1 MRANVIH
8 SDSNLL
14 KKAPH
19 RASDPG
25 GGAESALSPLNGD
38 VTLMNSEQSAR
49 EARALAEI
57 VQRINQS
64 LELDR
69 VFALIVR
76 HAAELLHARG
86 ARLGLVEEGSMIT
99 AATHGD
105 PGDLAVTESQA
116 FGNISPTGEHPVW
129 ERLRDAPD
137 AGNVVAVP
145 CIANGLVIGAISVF
159 DVPERRF
166 DSHDEELLLA
176 LANHPAIAIDNARL
190 YRQSVRAMEH
200 ASILASSARSLAMH
214 LTPEEIYADIERICK
229 TSLDADGLALYQTGP
244 SESKRVHA
252 ALSSGLGSNL
262 ALHAVPRFWDVTS
275 GEVMLSGVPLFLQS
289 IEAVRDDSM
298 KQLLRADGVRSLAFI
313 PLGVEGRLQGLLVLR
328 YLTPQLFDADQRTL
342 LIDFGGH
349 CALALRNALLLER
362 VEQRA
367 RRLAAVA
374 KVQQAISAAVSL
386 ADVYAESY
394 RAVASIVDAPC
405 FVLMRY
411 DEQRDTLIPEYIVRN
426 GVVGRPD
433 GESCVPLGRSASPD
447 DSLVAAF
454 RSGEPN
460 VTTITDAQREKY
472 AHDPGMSAMLNAPI
486 VNGDQVL
493 GVLQAQSNNTEAY
506 SHDAVDIV
514 MLIARQAGTAIARAH
529 ATVAERDA
537 NERARALA
545 VALEAMDQ
553 PVLIRSRDEI
563 VLYANGAALRE
574 YGYTREE
581 LIGLPSHVLTVLPS
595 VRAHDHT
602 RELHREDLA
611 TSGSWSGELLL
622 QRKNGSEFPAW
633 LSINNIVND
642 DGEIIASV
650 VSTRD
655 MTEERR
661 VAEQLRQSE
670 KLVALGELVAGVA
683 HEVNNPLTGIS
694 AFAQLLMEE
703 RLTPDQLEAAQMI
716 KREAD
721 RAVSVIRDLLTFAR
735 KTGPRSVPIDMNAL
749 IEQTMRLRTYGLR
762 TAGIE
767 MRQELDPSL
776 PRVRGDDRQLQQVL
790 LNLVVNAE
798 HAVAN
803 CSRRIITLRT
813 SAAAGRV
820 VVEVS
825 DTGSGM
831 SVEVQKR
838 IFEPFFTTKPE
849 GAGTGLGLS
858 VSFGIVQTHGGM
870 LTVHT
875 APGAGATF
883 RLTLPIEES
892 SA

>member
-1 MRANVIH
+1 M
-8 SDSNLL
+8 
-14 KKAPH
+14 
-19 RASDPG
+19 
-25 GGAESALSPLNGD
+25 SP
-38 VTLMNSEQSAR
+38 EQSAR

-86 ARLGLVEEGSMIT
+86 ARLGLVEEGSMAI

-105 PGDLAVTESQA
+105 PGDLAITAAEA
-116 FGNISPTGEHPVW
+116 FGNISSSGEHPLW
-129 ERLRDAPD
+129 ERLRDVAD

-159 DVPERRF
+159 DIPERRF

-176 LANHPAIAIDNARL
+176 LANHAAIAIDNARL
-190 YRQSVRAMEH
+190 YRQSVRAMQH

-229 TSLDADGLALYQTGP
+229 TSLDADGLTLYEAASTNGV
-244 SESKRVHA
+244 VHA
-252 ALSSGLGSNL
+252 ALSSGPGSDVAAM
-262 ALHAVPRFWDVTS
+262 ALPKFWSVT
-275 GEVMLSGVPLFLQS
+275 GGAVMLSGVPLFVNDLDS
-289 IEAVRDDSM
+289 IADDSL
-298 KQLLRADGVRSLAFI
+298 QLVLRDAAIRSLAFI

-328 YLTPQLFDADQRTL
+328 YIAPQPFDADQRTL

-367 RRLAAVA
+367 QRLAAVA

-405 FVLMRY
+405 FVLMRH
-411 DEQRDTLIPEYIVRN
+411 DATRDALIPEYLVRN
-426 GVVGRPD
+426 GVEGRADSTTCIPIAR
-433 GESCVPLGRSASPD
+433 GTLPD
-447 DSLVAAF
+447 DALVTAF
-454 RSGEPN
+454 RTGEPN
-460 VTTITDAQREKY
+460 VAVIPEAQRATQSKLPCM
-472 AHDPGMSAMLNAPI
+472 AVVLSAPI
-486 VNGDQVL
+486 VNGEQVL
-493 GVLQAQSNNTEAY
+493 GVLQAQSNKPDAY
-506 SHDAVDIV
+506 DREVVDIV

-529 ATVAERDA
+529 ASAAERAA

-574 YGYTREE
+574 YGYARDE
-581 LIGLPSHVLTVLPS
+581 LIGLPSHVLTVLPT
-595 VRAHDHT
+595 VRAHDQT
-602 RELHREDLA
+602 REVHREDLA
-611 TSGSWSGELLL
+611 ASGSWSGELLL

-642 DGEIIASV
+642 EGEITASV
-650 VSTRD
+650 ISTRD
-655 MTEERR
+655 LTEERR

-694 AFAQLLMEE
+694 AFAQLLQEE

-721 RAVSVIRDLLTFAR
+721 RA
-735 KTGPRSVPIDMNAL
+735 
-749 IEQTMRLRTYGLR
+749 
-762 TAGIE
+762 
-767 MRQELDPSL
+767 
-776 PRVRGDDRQLQQVL
+776 
-790 LNLVVNAE
+790 
-798 HAVAN
+798 
-803 CSRRIITLRT
+803 
-813 SAAAGRV
+813 
-820 VVEVS
+820 
-825 DTGSGM
+825 
-831 SVEVQKR
+831 
-838 IFEPFFTTKPE
+838 
-849 GAGTGLGLS
+849 
-858 VSFGIVQTHGGM
+858 
-870 LTVHT
+870 
-875 APGAGATF
+875 
-883 RLTLPIEES
+883 
-892 SA
+892 

>member
-1 MRANVIH
+1 M
-8 SDSNLL
+8 
-14 KKAPH
+14 
-19 RASDPG
+19 
-25 GGAESALSPLNGD
+25 SPLNGD
-38 VTLMNSEQSAR
+38 VTLMSPEQSAR

-86 ARLGLVEEGSMIT
+86 ARLGLVEEGSMVI

-105 PGDLAVTESQA
+105 PGDLAINDHEA
-116 FGNISPTGEHPVW
+116 FGNISSSGEHPLW
-129 ERLRDAPD
+129 ERLRGVPD

-145 CIANGLVIGAISVF
+145 CLANGLVIGAISVF

-176 LANHPAIAIDNARL
+176 LANHAAIAIDNARL

-229 TSLDADGLALYQTGP
+229 TSLDADGLSLYQAASTNGL
-244 SESKRVHA
+244 VHTA
-252 ALSSGLGSNL
+252 VSSGPGCGVAIL
-262 ALHAVPRFWDVTS
+262 ATPKFWSMT
-275 GEVMLSGVPLFLQS
+275 GGQVMLSGVPLFMHNLDTGVDAS
-289 IEAVRDDSM
+289 VR
-298 KQLLRADGVRSLAFI
+298 QILRDAGVQAIAFI

-328 YLTPQLFDADQRTL
+328 YVNRQSFDADQRTL

-367 RRLAAVA
+367 QRLAAVA

-386 ADVYAESY
+386 SDVYAESY

-405 FVLMRY
+405 FVLMRH
-411 DEQRDTLIPEYIVRN
+411 DGLRDTLIPEYVVRN
-426 GVVGRPD
+426 GVEGNADSTTCLPIVRG
-433 GESCVPLGRSASPD
+433 SVAD
-447 DSLVAAF
+447 DSLVTAF
-454 RSGEPN
+454 RSGQPN
-460 VTTITDAQREKY
+460 VATIPEAERTGNAKL
-472 AHDPGMSAMLNAPI
+472 PGMAVVLSAPI
-486 VNGDQVL
+486 VNGEQVL
-493 GVLQAQSNNTEAY
+493 GVLQAQSNNPDAY
-506 SHDAVDIV
+506 DQEVVDIV

-529 ATVAERDA
+529 ASAAERAA

-581 LIGLPSHVLTVLPS
+581 LIGLPSHVLTVLPT
-595 VRAHDHT
+595 VRAHDRT
-602 RELHREDLA
+602 REVHREDLA

-642 DGEIIASV
+642 EGEITASV
-650 VSTRD
+650 VSARD

-694 AFAQLLMEE
+694 AFAQLLQEE
-703 RLTPDQLEAAQMI
+703 KLTPDQLEAAQMI

-721 RAVSVIRDLLTFAR
+721 RAVAVIRDLLTFAR
-735 KTGPRSVPIDMNAL
+735 KTGPRSVPIDMNSL
-749 IEQTMRLRTYGLR
+749 IEQTVRLRTYGLR

-767 MRQELDPSL
+767 MRQDLSPSL

-803 CSRRIITLRT
+803 CPRRIITLRT
-813 SAAAGRV
+813 SAAAGRL

-825 DTGSGM
+825 DTGHGM
-831 SVEVQKR
+831 SVDIQKR

-870 LTVHT
+870 LTVHS

-883 RLTLPIEES
+883 RLTLPLDKTP
-892 SA
+892 A

>member
-1 MRANVIH
+1 MLTEV
-8 SDSNLL
+8 
-14 KKAPH
+14 
-19 RASDPG
+19 
-25 GGAESALSPLNGD
+25 ALTNP
-38 VTLMNSEQSAR
+38 EQSAR

-76 HAAELLHARG
+76 HAAELLRARG
-86 ARLGLVEEGSMIT
+86 ARLGLVEDGSMVI

-105 PGDLAVTESQA
+105 PGDLAVTAADA
-116 FGNISPTGEHPVW
+116 FGSISSSGAHPLW
-129 ERLRDAPD
+129 ERRRGALEAS
-137 AGNVVAVP
+137 NIVAVP
-145 CIANGLVIGAISVF
+145 CLANGLVIGAISVF
-159 DVPERRF
+159 DVPERIF

-176 LANHPAIAIDNARL
+176 LANHAAIAIDNARL

-214 LTPEEIYADIERICK
+214 VTPDEIYADIERICN
-229 TSLDADGLALYQTGP
+229 TSLDADGLTLYRAASTHGI
-244 SESKRVHA
+244 VHT
-252 ALSSGLGSNL
+252 ALSSGPGCEVAAL
-262 ALHAVPRFWDVTS
+262 ALPKFWDIT
-275 GEVMLSGVPLFLQS
+275 GGKVMLSGVPLFLQS
-289 IEAVRDDSM
+289 VDLTMDDSM
-298 KQLLRADGVRSLAFI
+298 RAVVSDAGIRSMAFI

-328 YLTPQLFDADQRTL
+328 YVTPQTFDEDQRTL

-367 RRLAAVA
+367 QRLAAVA

-405 FVLMRY
+405 FVLMRH
-411 DEQRDTLIPEYIVRN
+411 DAHRDVLIPEYVVKN
-426 GVVGRPD
+426 GVQGSPN
-433 GESCVPLGRSASPD
+433 STTCVPIAHGSLSD
-447 DSLVAAF
+447 NSLVAAF
-454 RSGEPN
+454 QSGEPN
-460 VTTITDAQREKY
+460 VATIADGHDSAQ
-472 AHDPGMSAMLNAPI
+472 ATPAGMAVALSAPI
-486 VNGDQVL
+486 VNGEQVL
-493 GVLQAQSNNTEAY
+493 GVLQAQSLRPDAY
-506 SHDAVDIV
+506 DKEVVDIV
-514 MLIARQAGTAIARAH
+514 MLIARQAGTAIARAQ
-529 ATVAERDA
+529 ATAAERAA
-537 NERARALA
+537 NERARTLA

-581 LIGLPSHVLTVLPS
+581 LIGLPSHVLTVLPT
-595 VRAHDHT
+595 VRAHDQT
-602 RELHREDLA
+602 REAPREDLA
-611 TSGSWSGELLL
+611 ASGSWSGELLL

-633 LSINNIVND
+633 LSINNIVNNE
-642 DGEIIASV
+642 GEITASV
-650 VSTRD
+650 ISTRD

-694 AFAQLLMEE
+694 AFAQLLQEE

-735 KTGPRSVPIDMNAL
+735 KTGPRSVPIDMNLL

-767 MRQELDPSL
+767 LRQELAPAL

-803 CSRRIITLRT
+803 CPVRIITLRT
-813 SAAAGRV
+813 SVAGGRMI
-820 VVEVS
+820 VEVS
-825 DTGSGM
+825 DTGQGM

-838 IFEPFFTTKPE
+838 IFEPFFTTKAE

-858 VSFGIVQTHGGM
+858 VSFGIVQTHGGT
-870 LTVHT
+870 LTVHS

-883 RLTLPIEES
+883 RLTLPIDEIP
-892 SA
+892 A

>member
-1 MRANVIH
+1 MAET
-8 SDSNLL
+8 LL
-14 KKAPH
+14 V
-19 RASDPG
+19 
-25 GGAESALSPLNGD
+25 SP
-38 VTLMNSEQSAR
+38 ERSAR

-69 VFALIVR
+69 VFSLIVR

-86 ARLGLVEEGSMIT
+86 ARLGLVEEETMVI

-105 PGDLAVTESQA
+105 LGDLAVTASDA
-116 FGNISPTGEHPVW
+116 FGSISASGEHPIW
-129 ERLRDAPD
+129 ERGRDSPE
-137 AGNVVAVP
+137 AGNIVAVP
-145 CIANGLVIGAISVF
+145 CLANGLVIGAISVF

-176 LANHPAIAIDNARL
+176 LANHAAIAIDNARL

-214 LTPEEIYADIERICK
+214 LTPAEIYADIERICS
-229 TSLDADGLALYQTGP
+229 TSLDADGLSLYQAASTLGV
-244 SESKRVHA
+244 VHA
-252 ALSSGLGSNL
+252 AVSSGAGRSVSAL
-262 ALHAVPRFWDVTS
+262 ALPNFWSATGGS
-275 GEVMLSGVPLFLQS
+275 VMLSGVPLFLRS
-289 IEAVRDDSM
+289 IDAVVDDSLRGA
-298 KQLLRADGVRSLAFI
+298 LLHDGISSIAFI
-313 PLGVEGRLQGLLVLR
+313 PLGAEGRLQGLLVLR
-328 YLTPQLFDADQRTL
+328 YLSAQTFDDDQRTL

-367 RRLAAVA
+367 LRLAAVA

-386 ADVYAESY
+386 ADVYAESH
-394 RAVASIVDAPC
+394 RAVASIVDAPY
-405 FVLMRY
+405 FVLMRH
-411 DEQRDTLIPEYIVRN
+411 DVLADVLVPEYVVTN
-426 GVVGRPD
+426 GVGGVTDSSGIVPIGEGSLPSD
-433 GESCVPLGRSASPD
+433 G
-447 DSLVAAF
+447 LVAAF
-454 RSGEPN
+454 QTGEPN
-460 VTTITDAQREKY
+460 VACVIDGQLSGPAV
-472 AHDPGMSAMLNAPI
+472 HPGMTIVLSVPI
-486 VNGDQVL
+486 VSGEQVL
-493 GVLQAQSNNTEAY
+493 GVLQAQSDRPDAY
-506 SHDAVDIV
+506 DQEVVDIV
-514 MLIARQAGTAIARAH
+514 MLIARQTGTAIARAQ
-529 ATVAERDA
+529 AAAAERA
-537 NERARALA
+537 ASERARALA

-553 PVLIRSRDEI
+553 PVLIRSRDDL

-574 YGYTREE
+574 YGYSRDEI
-581 LIGLPSHVLTVLPS
+581 IGLPSHALTVLPT
-595 VRAHDHT
+595 VRAHDRT
-602 RELHREDLA
+602 RETSRENLSA
-611 TSGSWSGELLL
+611 TGSWSGEQLL
-622 QRKNGSEFPAW
+622 QRKDGSEFAAW
-633 LSINNIVND
+633 LSINNIVNE
-642 DGEIIASV
+642 DGEITASV
-650 VSTRD
+650 ITTRD
-655 MTEERR
+655 LTEERR

-694 AFAQLLMEE
+694 AFAQLLQED

-767 MRQELDPSL
+767 LRQELEPSL
-776 PRVRGDDRQLQQVL
+776 PRVRGDDRQIQQVL

-803 CSRRIITLRT
+803 CPKRIITLRT
-813 SAAAGRV
+813 SSAAGRV
-820 VVEVS
+820 IVEVS
-825 DTGSGM
+825 DTGQGM
-831 SVEVQKR
+831 TVEIQKR

-849 GAGTGLGLS
+849 GSGTGLGLS
-858 VSFGIVQTHGGM
+858 VSFGIVQTHNGM
-870 LTVHT
+870 LTVHS

-883 RLTLPIEES
+883 RLTLHIDE
-892 SA
+892 ALA

>member
-1 MRANVIH
+1 M
-8 SDSNLL
+8 
-14 KKAPH
+14 
-19 RASDPG
+19 
-25 GGAESALSPLNGD
+25 AESALMS
-38 VTLMNSEQSAR
+38 SEQSAR

-86 ARLGLVEEGSMIT
+86 ARLGLVEDGSMVI

-105 PGDLAVTESQA
+105 PGDLAVTATDA
-116 FGNISPTGEHPVW
+116 FGSISSSGAHPLW
-129 ERLRDAPD
+129 ERRRDAPE
-137 AGNVVAVP
+137 AGNIVAVP

-166 DSHDEELLLA
+166 DSHDEELLLS
-176 LANHPAIAIDNARL
+176 LANHAAIAIDNARL

-214 LTPEEIYADIERICK
+214 VTPREIYADIERIAS
-229 TSLDADGLALYQTGP
+229 TALDADGVALYQAAVTGGA
-244 SESKRVHA
+244 VTC
-252 ALSSGLGSNL
+252 ALSSGAAMEIAPL
-262 ALHAVPRFWDVTS
+262 ALVNFWQGSRGDT
-275 GEVMLSGVPLFLQS
+275 MRTGVPLFLHELDEIKDKEMLALVQK
-289 IEAVRDDSM
+289 AGVVSM
-298 KQLLRADGVRSLAFI
+298 ACLPLA
-313 PLGVEGRLQGLLVLR
+313 VEGRLQGLLILR
-328 YLTPQLFDADQRTL
+328 YLTPQTFDEDQRTL
-342 LIDFGGH
+342 LIDFGSH

-367 RRLAAVA
+367 QRLAAVA

-386 ADVYAESY
+386 SDVYAESY

-405 FVLMRY
+405 FVLLRH
-411 DEQRDTLIPEYIVRN
+411 DAHRDVLVPEYVVKN
-426 GVVGRPD
+426 GLEGSPD
-433 GESCVPLGRSASPD
+433 GSACVPIARGSVPNN
-447 DSLVAAF
+447 SLVAAF
-454 RSGEPN
+454 QTGKPN
-460 VTTITDAQREKY
+460 VSALTDAPDS
-472 AHDPGMSAMLNAPI
+472 AAMHPGMTVVLSVPI
-486 VNGDQVL
+486 VNGEQVL
-493 GVLQAQSNNTEAY
+493 GVLQAQSQLPTAY
-506 SHDAVDIV
+506 DMEVVDIV

-529 ATVAERDA
+529 ASVAERAA
-537 NERARALA
+537 NERSRALA

-574 YGYTREE
+574 YGYTRDE
-581 LIGLPSHVLTVLPS
+581 LIGLPSHVLTVLPT
-595 VRAHDHT
+595 VRAHDQT
-602 RELHREDLA
+602 REAPREDLA
-611 TSGSWSGELLL
+611 ASGSWSGELLL

-642 DGEIIASV
+642 EGEITASV
-650 VSTRD
+650 ISTRD

-694 AFAQLLMEE
+694 AFAQLLQEE

-735 KTGPRSVPIDMNAL
+735 KTGPRSVPIDMNSL

-767 MRQELDPSL
+767 MKQELAPGL
-776 PRVRGDDRQLQQVL
+776 PRVHGDDRQLQQVL

-798 HAVAN
+798 HALAN
-803 CSRRIITLRT
+803 CPKRIITLRT

-820 VVEVS
+820 IVEVS
-825 DTGSGM
+825 DTGQGM

-849 GAGTGLGLS
+849 GSGTGLGLS
-858 VSFGIVQTHGGM
+858 VSFGIVQTHGGT
-870 LTVHT
+870 LTVHS
-875 APGAGATF
+875 APGTGATF
-883 RLTLPIEES
+883 RLTLPVDEKTE
-892 SA
+892 

>member
-1 MRANVIH
+1 MPVVAET
-8 SDSNLL
+8 LL
-14 KKAPH
+14 V
-19 RASDPG
+19 
-25 GGAESALSPLNGD
+25 SP
-38 VTLMNSEQSAR
+38 ERSAR

-69 VFALIVR
+69 VFSLIVR

-86 ARLGLVEEGSMIT
+86 ARLGLVEEDAMVI

-105 PGDLAVTESQA
+105 LGDLAVTASDA
-116 FGNISPTGEHPVW
+116 FGSFSSSGELPLW
-129 ERLRDAPD
+129 ERRSDAPEVD
-137 AGNVVAVP
+137 NIVAVP
-145 CIANGLVIGAISVF
+145 CVANGLVIGAISVF

-166 DSHDEELLLA
+166 DSHDEELLLS
-176 LANHPAIAIDNARL
+176 LANHAAIAIDNARL
-190 YRQSVRAMEH
+190 YRQSVRSMEH

-214 LTPEEIYADIERICK
+214 LTPEEIYADIERISK
-229 TSLDADGLALYQTGP
+229 TSLDADGLTLYQ
-244 SESKRVHA
+244 A
-252 ALSSGLGSNL
+252 ASTHGVVTTAVSSGSGSNVASL
-262 ALHAVPRFWDVTS
+262 ALPNFWNVT
-275 GEVMLSGVPLFLQS
+275 GGAVMLTGVSRFLHNLDS
-289 IEAVRDDSM
+289 VVDDSI
-298 KQLLRADGVRSLAFI
+298 RAVLEDAGICSLAFI
-313 PLGVEGRLQGLLVLR
+313 PLGAEGRLQGLLVLR
-328 YLTPQLFDADQRTL
+328 YLTPQSFDDEQRTL

-367 RRLAAVA
+367 KRLAAVA
-374 KVQQAISAAVSL
+374 RVQQAIAAAVSL
-386 ADVYAESY
+386 EEVYAESY

-405 FVLMRY
+405 FVLMRH
-411 DEQRDTLIPEYIVRN
+411 DEQHDVLIPEFVVTN
-426 GVVGRPD
+426 GIEEFPD
-433 GESCVPLGRSASPD
+433 GAGSIAIARGDLPANSIV
-447 DSLVAAF
+447 VAF
-454 RSGEPN
+454 ETGEPI
-460 VTTITDAQREKY
+460 VSSAADAGDSRTCV
-472 AHDPGMSAMLNAPI
+472 HPGMAVVLSAPI
-486 VNGDQVL
+486 VNGERVL
-493 GVLQAQSNNTEAY
+493 GVLQAQSNSPDAYDTEV
-506 SHDAVDIV
+506 VDIV
-514 MLIARQAGTAIARAH
+514 MLIARQAGTAIARAQ
-529 ATVAERDA
+529 ATAAERAA
-537 NERARALA
+537 NERSRALA

-553 PVLIRSRDEI
+553 PVLIRSRDDI

-574 YGYTREE
+574 YGYSRDE
-581 LIGLPSHVLTVLPS
+581 LIGLSSHALTVLPT

-602 RELHREDLA
+602 REAPREDLA
-611 TSGSWSGELLL
+611 ASGSWSGELLL
-622 QRKNGSEFPAW
+622 HRKNGTEFPAW

-642 DGEIIASV
+642 EGEITASV
-650 VSTRD
+650 ITTRD

-694 AFAQLLMEE
+694 AFAQLLQED

-735 KTGPRSVPIDMNAL
+735 KTGPRSVPIDMNEL

-767 MRQELDPSL
+767 LRQELSPSL

-798 HAVAN
+798 HSVAN
-803 CSRRIITLRT
+803 CPKRIITLRT
-813 SAAAGRV
+813 SAGAGRV
-820 VVEVS
+820 IVEVS
-825 DTGSGM
+825 DTGQGM

-870 LTVHT
+870 LTVHS

-883 RLTLPIEES
+883 RLTLQIDETLV
-892 SA
+892 

>member
-1 MRANVIH
+1 MRPRTATT
-8 SDSNLL
+8 S
-14 KKAPH
+14 
-19 RASDPG
+19 
-25 GGAESALSPLNGD
+25 GADSALTPVVAEHALVSP
-38 VTLMNSEQSAR
+38 EQSAR

-86 ARLGLVEEGSMIT
+86 AHLRVVEDGSMVI

-105 PGDLAVTESQA
+105 AGDIAIID
-116 FGNISPTGEHPVW
+116 GG
-129 ERLRDAPD
+129 
-137 AGNVVAVP
+137 GNVVSVP
-145 CIANGLVIGAISVF
+145 CLANGLVIGVINVF

-166 DSHDEELLLA
+166 DTHDEELLLA
-176 LANHPAIAIDNARL
+176 LANHAAIAIDNARL

-214 LTPEEIYADIERICK
+214 VTPDEIYADIERIAS
-229 TSLDADGLALYQTGP
+229 TSLDADGVALYQ
-244 SESKRVHA
+244 SA
-252 ALSSGLGSNL
+252 ATEGVVTVPLSSGAASAL
-262 ALHAVPRFWDVTS
+262 APESLVDFWKGTRGDTMRS
-275 GEVMLSGVPLFLQS
+275 GIPLFLRTMDL
-289 IEAVRDDSM
+289 VRDKRMLALLQEAGVLSM
-298 KQLLRADGVRSLAFI
+298 ACLPLA
-313 PLGVEGRLQGLLVLR
+313 VEGRLQGLLVLR
-328 YLTPQLFDADQRTL
+328 YLTAQSFDEEQRTL
-342 LIDFGGH
+342 LIDFGSH

-367 RRLAAVA
+367 QRLAAVA

-405 FVLMRY
+405 FVLMRH
-411 DEQRDTLIPEYIVRN
+411 DPHRDVLVPEYVVKN
-426 GVVGRPD
+426 GIEGSPD
-433 GESCVPLGRSASPD
+433 GSTCVPIARGSVPD
-447 DSLVAAF
+447 SSLVAAF
-454 RSGEPN
+454 RTGEPN
-460 VTTITDAQREKY
+460 VSALSEAPDSATIM
-472 AHDPGMSAMLNAPI
+472 HPGMTVVLSVPI
-486 VNGDQVL
+486 VNGEQVL
-493 GVLQAQSNNTEAY
+493 GVLQAQSQLPNAY
-506 SHDAVDIV
+506 DKEVVDIV

-529 ATVAERDA
+529 ASVAERAA

-563 VLYANGAALRE
+563 VLYANGAALSE
-574 YGYTREE
+574 YGYTRDE
-581 LIGLPSHVLTVLPS
+581 LIGLPTHVLTVLPT
-595 VRAHDHT
+595 VRAHDQT
-602 RELHREDLA
+602 REAPREDLA
-611 TSGSWSGELLL
+611 ASGSWSGELLL

-642 DGEIIASV
+642 EGEITTSV
-650 VSTRD
+650 ISTRD

-694 AFAQLLMEE
+694 AFAQLLQEE

-735 KTGPRSVPIDMNAL
+735 KTGPRSVPIDMNSL

-767 MRQELDPSL
+767 LKQDLAPGL
-776 PRVRGDDRQLQQVL
+776 PRVHGDDRQLQQVL

-798 HAVAN
+798 HALAN
-803 CSRRIITLRT
+803 CSKRIITLRT

-820 VVEVS
+820 IVEVS
-825 DTGSGM
+825 DTGQGM
-831 SVEVQKR
+831 SLEVQKR

-849 GAGTGLGLS
+849 GSGTGLGLS
-858 VSFGIVQTHGGM
+858 VSFGIVQTHGGT
-870 LTVHT
+870 LTVHS

-883 RLTLPIEES
+883 RLTLPVDEKT
-892 SA
+892 A

>member
-1 MRANVIH
+1 M
-8 SDSNLL
+8 
-14 KKAPH
+14 
-19 RASDPG
+19 
-25 GGAESALSPLNGD
+25 AEN
-38 VTLMNSEQSAR
+38 TLMSPEQSAR

-86 ARLGLVEEGSMIT
+86 ARLGLVEEGSMVM

-105 PGDLAVTESQA
+105 VGDLSITATDT
-116 FGNISPTGEHPVW
+116 FGSISSTGEPPLW
-129 ERLRDAPD
+129 ERLADSPET
-137 AGNVVAVP
+137 GNIVAVP

-166 DSHDEELLLA
+166 GSHDEELLLA
-176 LANHPAIAIDNARL
+176 LANHAAIAIDNARL

-200 ASILASSARSLAMH
+200 SSILASSARSLAMH
-214 LTPEEIYADIERICK
+214 VTPEEIYADIERIAS
-229 TSLDADGLALYQTGP
+229 TSLDADGVALYQ
-244 SESKRVHA
+244 SA
-252 ALSSGLGSNL
+252 ATEGEVTVAFSSGVGRQVATF
-262 ALHAVPRFWDVTS
+262 ALVGFWEGTRGDVMRSGIPRFIQEIDV
-275 GEVMLSGVPLFLQS
+275 
-289 IEAVRDDSM
+289 VRDKKM
-298 KQLLRADGVRSLAFI
+298 LAI
-313 PLGVEGRLQGLLVLR
+313 VSEAGISSIACLPLAVEGRLQGLLVLR
-328 YLTPQLFDADQRTL
+328 YLTPQKFDEDQRNL
-342 LIDFGGH
+342 LVDFGSH

-367 RRLAAVA
+367 QRLAAVA
-374 KVQQAISAAVSL
+374 KVQQAISAASSL

-394 RAVASIVDAPC
+394 RAVASVVDAPC
-405 FVLMRY
+405 FVLMRH
-411 DEQRDTLIPEYIVRN
+411 DLQRDVLVPEFVVRN
-426 GVVGRPD
+426 GDAGSFEMVRGSLPD
-433 GESCVPLGRSASPD
+433 N
-447 DSLVAAF
+447 SLVAAF
-454 RSGEPN
+454 RTGEPN
-460 VTTITDAQREKY
+460 VAAITDDSGSPTTM
-472 AHDPGMSAMLNAPI
+472 HPGMMVVLSAPI
-486 VNGDQVL
+486 VNGEQVL
-493 GVLQAQSNNTEAY
+493 GVLQAQSQRPNAY
-506 SHDAVDIV
+506 DREVVDIV
-514 MLIARQAGTAIARAH
+514 MLIARQAGTAMARAQ
-529 ATVAERDA
+529 ATAAERA
-537 NERARALA
+537 ASERARALA

-563 VLYANGAALRE
+563 VLYANGAALRA
-574 YGYTREE
+574 YGYTRDE
-581 LIGLPSHVLTVLPS
+581 LIGLSSHVLTVLPT
-595 VRAHDHT
+595 VRAHDQT
-602 RELHREDLA
+602 REAPREELA
-611 TSGSWSGELLL
+611 ASGSWSGELLL

-633 LSINNIVND
+633 LSINNIVNEE
-642 DGEIIASV
+642 GEITASV
-650 VSTRD
+650 ISTRD
-655 MTEERR
+655 LTEERR

-694 AFAQLLMEE
+694 AFAQLLQEE

-767 MRQELDPSL
+767 MKQELAPGL
-776 PRVRGDDRQLQQVL
+776 PRVHGDDRQLQQVL

-803 CSRRIITLRT
+803 CTKRIITVRT
-813 SAAAGRV
+813 SVAAGRV
-820 VVEVS
+820 IVEVS
-825 DTGSGM
+825 DTGQGM
-831 SVEVQKR
+831 SAEVQKR

-849 GAGTGLGLS
+849 GTGTGLGLS
-858 VSFGIVQTHGGM
+858 VSFGIVQTHGGT
-870 LTVHT
+870 LTVHS

-883 RLTLPIEES
+883 RLTLAIDEK

>member
-1 MRANVIH
+1 M
-8 SDSNLL
+8 
-14 KKAPH
+14 
-19 RASDPG
+19 
-25 GGAESALSPLNGD
+25 SP
-38 VTLMNSEQSAR
+38 EQSAR

-76 HAAELLHARG
+76 HAAELLHAQG
-86 ARLGLVEEGSMIT
+86 ARLGLVEEGSMVI

-105 PGDLAVTESQA
+105 PDDLAVTAARA
-116 FGNISPTGEHPVW
+116 FGNISSSGEQPLRG
-129 ERLRDAPD
+129 RLRDVSD

-159 DVPERRF
+159 DLPERRF

-176 LANHPAIAIDNARL
+176 LANHAAIAIDNARL

-214 LTPEEIYADIERICK
+214 LTPQDIYADIERICK
-229 TSLDADGLALYQTGP
+229 TSLDADGLSLYQVGCTKGA
-244 SESKRVHA
+244 VHI
-252 ALSSGLGSNL
+252 ALSSGAGSSIAVL
-262 ALHAVPRFWDVTS
+262 AMSKFWSMSSGAVMV
-275 GEVMLSGVPLFLQS
+275 SGVPLFMHHIDFVDDESLHAMLHEAGIQS
-289 IEAVRDDSM
+289 VA
-298 KQLLRADGVRSLAFI
+298 LI
-313 PLGVEGRLQGLLVLR
+313 PLAVEGRLQGLLVLR
-328 YLTPQLFDADQRTL
+328 YLTPQRFDENQRTL

-367 RRLAAVA
+367 QRLAAVA

-386 ADVYAESY
+386 PEVYKESY
-394 RAVASIVDAPC
+394 HAVASVVDAPC
-405 FVLMRY
+405 FVLMRH
-411 DEQRDTLIPEYIVRN
+411 DEAGDKLVPEYVVRN
-426 GVVGRPD
+426 GVKGKPD
-433 GESCVPLGRSASPD
+433 STTCIPIARGTPPD
-447 DSLVAAF
+447 DSLITAF
-454 RSGEPN
+454 RTGQPN
-460 VTTITDAQREKY
+460 VTGI
-472 AHDPGMSAMLNAPI
+472 HDPMRTGGANTPEMSVVLSAPI
-486 VNGDQVL
+486 VSGEQVL
-493 GVLQAQSNNTEAY
+493 GVLQAQSNDPDAY
-506 SHDAVDIV
+506 DQEVVDIV
-514 MLIARQAGTAIARAH
+514 MLIARQTGTAIARAQ
-529 ATVAERDA
+529 ASVAERAA

-563 VLYANGAALRE
+563 VLYANGAALHE

-581 LIGLPSHVLTVLPS
+581 LIGLPSHVLTVLPT
-595 VRAHDHT
+595 VRAHDQT
-602 RELHREDLA
+602 REKHREDLA
-611 TSGSWSGELLL
+611 ASGSWSGELLL

-642 DGEIIASV
+642 EGEITASV

-655 MTEERR
+655 LTEERR

-694 AFAQLLMEE
+694 AFAQLLQEE

-735 KTGPRSVPIDMNAL
+735 KTGPRSVSVDMNSV
-749 IEQTMRLRTYGLR
+749 IEQTLRLRTYGFR

-767 MRQELDPSL
+767 MRQDLSPSL

-803 CSRRIITLRT
+803 CPTRIITLRT
-813 SAAAGRV
+813 SAAPGRV
-820 VVEVS
+820 IVEVS
-825 DTGSGM
+825 DTGQGM
-831 SVEVQKR
+831 SVEIQKR

-849 GAGTGLGLS
+849 GTGTGLGLS
-858 VSFGIVQTHGGM
+858 VSFGIVQTHGGT
-870 LTVHT
+870 LTAHS

-883 RLTLPIEES
+883 RLTLPLDAT

>member
-1 MRANVIH
+1 
-8 SDSNLL
+8 LL
-14 KKAPH
+14 KNVRRRAP
-19 RASDPG
+19 DPS
-25 GGAESALSPLNGD
+25 GAGPELSPLIGD
-38 VTLMNSEQSAR
+38 VALMSPEQSAR

-86 ARLGLVEEGSMIT
+86 ARLGLVEEGSMVI

-105 PGDLAVTESQA
+105 PGDLAINEDAA
-116 FGNISPTGEHPVW
+116 FGNISSSGEHPLW
-129 ERLRDAPD
+129 ERLRDVPA

-159 DVPERRF
+159 DAPERRF
-166 DSHDEELLLA
+166 GSHDEELLLA
-176 LANHPAIAIDNARL
+176 LANHAAIAIDNARL

-229 TSLDADGLALYQTGP
+229 TSLDADGLSLYQAAATNGL
-244 SESKRVHA
+244 VHTA
-252 ALSSGLGSNL
+252 VSSGPGSSVAIL
-262 ALHAVPRFWDVTS
+262 AVPKFWSMT
-275 GEVMLSGVPLFLQS
+275 GGAVMLSGVPLFMHNL
-289 IEAVRDDSM
+289 DDVHDAS
-298 KQLLRADGVRSLAFI
+298 LRAILRAAGIRAIAFI

-328 YLTPQLFDADQRTL
+328 YVTPQSFDADQRTL

-367 RRLAAVA
+367 QRLAAVA

-386 ADVYAESY
+386 SDVYAESY

-405 FVLMRY
+405 FVLMRH
-411 DEQRDTLIPEYIVRN
+411 EGARDTLIPEYVVRN
-426 GVVGRPD
+426 GVEGKPD
-433 GESCVPLGRSASPD
+433 STTCHPIVRGSVPD
-447 DSLVAAF
+447 ESLVTAF
-454 RSGEPN
+454 RTGEPN
-460 VTTITDAQREKY
+460 VAAIPEAQRIVS
-472 AHDPGMSAMLNAPI
+472 ATMPGMSVVLSAPI
-486 VNGDQVL
+486 VNGEQVL
-493 GVLQAQSNNTEAY
+493 GVLQAQSNNPNAY
-506 SHDAVDIV
+506 DREVVDIV

-529 ATVAERDA
+529 ASAAERAA

-581 LIGLPSHVLTVLPS
+581 LIGLPSHVLTVLPT
-595 VRAHDHT
+595 VRAHDYT
-602 RELHREDLA
+602 REVHREDLA

-642 DGEIIASV
+642 EGEITASV
-650 VSTRD
+650 VSARD

-694 AFAQLLMEE
+694 AFAQLLQEE

-721 RAVSVIRDLLTFAR
+721 RAVAVIRDLLTFAR
-735 KTGPRSVPIDMNAL
+735 KTGPRSVPIDMNSL

-767 MRQELDPSL
+767 MRQDLLPSL
-776 PRVRGDDRQLQQVL
+776 PSVRGDDRQLQQVL

-803 CSRRIITLRT
+803 CPRKIITLRT
-813 SAAAGRV
+813 SVAAGRL

-825 DTGSGM
+825 DTGQGM
-831 SVEVQKR
+831 SVDVQKR

-849 GAGTGLGLS
+849 GTGTGLGLS

-870 LTVHT
+870 LTVHS

-883 RLTLPIEES
+883 RLTLPLDKS

>member
-1 MRANVIH
+1 MRTMRRRS
-8 SDSNLL
+8 SDTS
-14 KKAPH
+14 
-19 RASDPG
+19 
-25 GGAESALSPLNGD
+25 GADSALTPPSTPSLTDVALMSP
-38 VTLMNSEQSAR
+38 EQSAR

-86 ARLGLVEEGSMIT
+86 ARLGLVEDGSMII

-105 PGDLAVTESQA
+105 PGDLAITAADA
-116 FGNISPTGEHPVW
+116 FGSISSTGAHPLW
-129 ERLRDAPD
+129 ERRREAPD

-145 CIANGLVIGAISVF
+145 CLANGLVIGAISVF
-159 DVPERRF
+159 DVPARRF
-166 DSHDEELLLA
+166 NAHDEDLLLA
-176 LANHPAIAIDNARL
+176 LASHAAIAIDNARL

-200 ASILASSARSLAMH
+200 ASILATSARSLAMH
-214 LTPEEIYADIERICK
+214 LTPDEIYADIERISS
-229 TSLDADGLALYQTGP
+229 TSLDADGLALYQ
-244 SESKRVHA
+244 A
-252 ALSSGLGSNL
+252 ASTHGVVTTPLSSGAGSSVAELSLPN
-262 ALHAVPRFWDVTS
+262 FWSATG
-275 GEVMLSGVPLFLQS
+275 GEVMLSGSPMF
-289 IEAVRDDSM
+289 VRDIGVLAEDSL
-298 KQLLRADGVRSLAFI
+298 KRLLLDAGVRSLAFI
-313 PLGVEGRLQGLLVLR
+313 PLSVEGRLQGLLVLR
-328 YLTPQLFDADQRTL
+328 YLTAQLFDEDQRTL
-342 LIDFGGH
+342 LVDFGGH
-349 CALALRNALLLER
+349 CALALRNVLLLER

-374 KVQQAISAAVSL
+374 RVQQAISAAVSL
-386 ADVYAESY
+386 PDVYAESY
-394 RAVASIVDAPC
+394 RAVASVVDAPC
-405 FVLMRY
+405 FVLMRH
-411 DEQRDTLIPEYIVRN
+411 DAHRDMLVPGYIVTN
-426 GVVGRPD
+426 GVAGST
-433 GESCVPLGRSASPD
+433 ESAACVPIEKGSRADS
-447 DSLVAAF
+447 SLVTAF
-454 RSGEPN
+454 RTGEPN
-460 VTTITDAQREKY
+460 VAEIRDESGDAH
-472 AHDPGMSAMLNAPI
+472 AMHPGMSVLLTAPI
-486 VNGDQVL
+486 VNGEQVL
-493 GVLQAQSNNTEAY
+493 GVLQAQSSNPDAY
-506 SHDAVDIV
+506 DQEVVDIV
-514 MLIARQAGTAIARAH
+514 MLIARQAGTAMARAQ
-529 ATVAERDA
+529 AAVAERNA

-581 LIGLPSHVLTVLPS
+581 LIGLPSHVLTVLPT

-602 RELHREDLA
+602 REASREDLA

-642 DGEIIASV
+642 EGAITASV
-650 VSTRD
+650 ISTRD
-655 MTEERR
+655 LTEERR

-694 AFAQLLMEE
+694 AFAQLLQEE
-703 RLTPDQLEAAQMI
+703 KLTPDQLEAAQMI

-721 RAVSVIRDLLTFAR
+721 RAVAVIRDLLTFAR
-735 KTGPRSVPIDMNAL
+735 KTGPRTVPIDMNSL

-767 MRQELDPSL
+767 MKQEFTAGMPKA
-776 PRVRGDDRQLQQVL
+776 RGDDRQLQQVL

-803 CSRRIITLRT
+803 CPRRIITLRT
-813 SAAAGRV
+813 STSAGRLI
-820 VVEVS
+820 VEVS
-825 DTGSGM
+825 DTGNGM
-831 SVEVQKR
+831 SLDVQKR

-849 GAGTGLGLS
+849 GTGTGLGLS
-858 VSFGIVQTHGGM
+858 VSFGIVQTHGGT
-870 LTVHT
+870 LTVHS

-883 RLTLPIEES
+883 RLTLPVDET

>member
-1 MRANVIH
+1 MDDV
-8 SDSNLL
+8 
-14 KKAPH
+14 
-19 RASDPG
+19 
-25 GGAESALSPLNGD
+25 ALQSL
-38 VTLMNSEQSAR
+38 EQSAR

-57 VQRINQS
+57 VHRINQS

-86 ARLGLVEEGSMIT
+86 ARLGLVEEGSMVI

-105 PGDLAVTESQA
+105 PGDLAITDGEA
-116 FGNISPTGEHPVW
+116 FGNINALSEHPLW
-129 ERLRDAPD
+129 ERLSDAPE

-145 CIANGLVIGAISVF
+145 CLANGVVIGAISVF
-159 DVPERRF
+159 DIPERRF

-176 LANHPAIAIDNARL
+176 LANHAAIAIDNARL

-229 TSLDADGLALYQTGP
+229 TSLDADGLSLYQVASTNGLAHTA
-244 SESKRVHA
+244 VA
-252 ALSSGLGSNL
+252 SGLGSDI
-262 ALHAVPRFWDVTS
+262 ALIAVPKFWSTTG
-275 GEVMLSGVPLFLQS
+275 GEVMRSGAPLFLNSLDTIVDATLRQ
-289 IEAVRDDSM
+289 VLRD
-298 KQLLRADGVRSLAFI
+298 AGVQAIAFI

-328 YLTPQLFDADQRTL
+328 YVMPQSFDADQRTL

-367 RRLAAVA
+367 QRLAAVA

-405 FVLMRY
+405 FVLMRHEARG
-411 DEQRDTLIPEYIVRN
+411 DRLIPEYVVRN
-426 GVVGRPD
+426 GAEGNADSTTCLPLVRGTVAD
-433 GESCVPLGRSASPD
+433 ESLTT
-447 DSLVAAF
+447 AF
-454 RSGEPN
+454 RTGEPN
-460 VTTITDAQREKY
+460 VATIPEAQRTANGKI
-472 AHDPGMSAMLNAPI
+472 PGMSVVLSAPI
-486 VNGDQVL
+486 VNGEQVL
-493 GVLQAQSNNTEAY
+493 GVLQAQSNDPDAY
-506 SHDAVDIV
+506 DREVIEIV

-529 ATVAERDA
+529 ASVAERAA

-581 LIGLPSHVLTVLPS
+581 LIGLPSHVLTVLPT

-602 RELHREDLA
+602 REVHREDLA

-642 DGEIIASV
+642 EGEITASV
-650 VSTRD
+650 VSARD

-694 AFAQLLMEE
+694 AFAQLLQEE
-703 RLTPDQLEAAQMI
+703 KLTADQLEAAQMI

-721 RAVSVIRDLLTFAR
+721 RAVAVIRDLLTFAR
-735 KTGPRSVPIDMNAL
+735 KTGPRSVPIDMNSL

-767 MRQELDPSL
+767 MRQDLSPSL

-790 LNLVVNAE
+790 LNLVLNAE

-803 CSRRIITLRT
+803 CPLRIVTLRT
-813 SAAAGRV
+813 SASAGRV

-825 DTGSGM
+825 DTGHGM
-831 SVEVQKR
+831 SVDVQKR

-870 LTVHT
+870 LTVHS

-883 RLTLPIEES
+883 RLTLPLDET

>member
-1 MRANVIH
+1 M
-8 SDSNLL
+8 
-14 KKAPH
+14 
-19 RASDPG
+19 
-25 GGAESALSPLNGD
+25 SP
-38 VTLMNSEQSAR
+38 EQSAR

-86 ARLGLVEEGSMIT
+86 ARLGLVEDGSMVI

-105 PGDLAVTESQA
+105 PDDLAITAAEA
-116 FGNISPTGEHPVW
+116 FGSISASGAHPLW
-129 ERLRDAPD
+129 ERRRELSDI
-137 AGNVVAVP
+137 GNVVAVP
-145 CIANGLVIGAISVF
+145 CLANGLVIGAISVF

-166 DSHDEELLLA
+166 DTHDEELLLA
-176 LANHPAIAIDNARL
+176 LANHAAIAIDNARL

-214 LTPEEIYADIERICK
+214 LTPDEIYADIERITN
-229 TSLDADGLALYQTGP
+229 TSLDADGLTLYQ
-244 SESKRVHA
+244 A
-252 ALSSGLGSNL
+252 ASTHGVVTTPVSSGPGCNVSVM
-262 ALHAVPRFWDVTS
+262 ALPKFWSVT
-275 GEVMLSGVPLFLQS
+275 GGAVMLAGTPLFLQS
-289 IEAVRDDSM
+289 LDSIVDDS
-298 KQLLRADGVRSLAFI
+298 LRVHLVDAGIRSIAFV

-328 YLTPQLFDADQRTL
+328 YLTPQTFDEDQRTL

-367 RRLAAVA
+367 QRLAAVA

-386 ADVYAESY
+386 PDVYAESY

-405 FVLMRY
+405 FVLMRH
-411 DEQRDTLIPEYIVRN
+411 DVHRDLLIPEYVVKNGIVSR
-426 GVVGRPD
+426 GD
-433 GESCVPLGRSASPD
+433 SSTCVPIGKSSRPD

-454 RSGEPN
+454 RTGEPN
-460 VTTITDAQREKY
+460 VAEIRQTNGSPPVM
-472 AHDPGMSAMLNAPI
+472 HPGMSVVLSAPI
-486 VNGDQVL
+486 VNGEQVL
-493 GVLQAQSNNTEAY
+493 GVLQAQSNNPDAY
-506 SHDAVDIV
+506 DQEVVDIV
-514 MLIARQAGTAIARAH
+514 MLIARQAGTAIARAQ
-529 ATVAERDA
+529 ATAAERVA

-574 YGYTREE
+574 YGYAREE
-581 LIGLPSHVLTVLPS
+581 LIGLPSHVLTVLPT

-602 RELHREDLA
+602 REAPREDLA
-611 TSGSWSGELLL
+611 ASGSWSGELLL

-642 DGEIIASV
+642 EGEITASV
-650 VSTRD
+650 ISTRD
-655 MTEERR
+655 LTEERR

-694 AFAQLLMEE
+694 AFAQLLQEE
-703 RLTPDQLEAAQMI
+703 KLTPDQLEAAQMI

-767 MRQELDPSL
+767 MKQELAPSL

-798 HAVAN
+798 HALAN
-803 CSRRIITLRT
+803 CQRRVITLRT
-813 SAAAGRV
+813 SAAVGRV
-820 VVEVS
+820 IVEVS
-825 DTGSGM
+825 DTGQGM

-838 IFEPFFTTKPE
+838 VFEPFFTTKPE

-858 VSFGIVQTHGGM
+858 VSFGIVQTHGGT
-870 LTVHT
+870 LTVHS
-875 APGAGATF
+875 ALGAGATF
-883 RLTLPIEES
+883 RLTLPVDES
-892 SA
+892 VA

>member
-1 MRANVIH
+1 MLTEV
-8 SDSNLL
+8 
-14 KKAPH
+14 
-19 RASDPG
+19 
-25 GGAESALSPLNGD
+25 ALTNP
-38 VTLMNSEQSAR
+38 EQSAR

-86 ARLGLVEEGSMIT
+86 ARLGLVDDGSMVI

-105 PGDLAVTESQA
+105 PGDLAVTAADA
-116 FGNISPTGEHPVW
+116 FGSISSSGAHPLW
-129 ERLRDAPD
+129 ERRRDAPE
-137 AGNVVAVP
+137 AGNIVAVP
-145 CIANGLVIGAISVF
+145 CLANGLVIGAISVF
-159 DVPERRF
+159 DVPERIF
-166 DSHDEELLLA
+166 DSHDEQLLLA
-176 LANHPAIAIDNARL
+176 LANHAAIAIDNARL

-214 LTPEEIYADIERICK
+214 LTPDEIYADIERICK
-229 TSLDADGLALYQTGP
+229 TSLDADGLTLYQAATTHGI
-244 SESKRVHA
+244 VHTA
-252 ALSSGLGSNL
+252 VSSGPGCQVATL
-262 ALHAVPRFWDVTS
+262 ALPKFWDVTS
-275 GEVMLSGVPLFLQS
+275 GAVMLSGAPLFLHNLDL
-289 IEAVRDDSM
+289 IVDDS
-298 KQLLRADGVRSLAFI
+298 LRAVLFDADISSLAFI

-328 YLTPQLFDADQRTL
+328 YLTPQTFDEDQRTL

-367 RRLAAVA
+367 QRLAAVA

-405 FVLMRY
+405 FVLMRH
-411 DEQRDTLIPEYIVRN
+411 DVHRDVLIPEYVVKN
-426 GVVGRPD
+426 GIHG
-433 GESCVPLGRSASPD
+433 SPNGATCIPIARGSLSD

-454 RSGEPN
+454 QSGEPN
-460 VTTITDAQREKY
+460 VATIADGHGS
-472 AHDPGMSAMLNAPI
+472 AHATPAGMAVALSAPI
-486 VNGDQVL
+486 VNGEQVL
-493 GVLQAQSNNTEAY
+493 GVLQAQSLRPDAY
-506 SHDAVDIV
+506 DKEVVDIV
-514 MLIARQAGTAIARAH
+514 MLIARQAGTAIARAQ
-529 ATVAERDA
+529 ATAAERAA
-537 NERARALA
+537 NERARTLA

-563 VLYANGAALRE
+563 IIYANGAALRE
-574 YGYTREE
+574 YGFTREE
-581 LIGLPSHVLTVLPS
+581 LIGLPSHVLTVLPT
-595 VRAHDHT
+595 VRAHDQT
-602 RELHREDLA
+602 REASREDLA
-611 TSGSWSGELLL
+611 ASGSWSGELLL

-642 DGEIIASV
+642 EGEITASV
-650 VSTRD
+650 ISTRD

-694 AFAQLLMEE
+694 AFAQLLQEE

-735 KTGPRSVPIDMNAL
+735 KTGPRTVPIDINTL

-767 MRQELDPSL
+767 LRQELAPAL
-776 PRVRGDDRQLQQVL
+776 PRVRGDDRQVQQVL

-803 CSRRIITLRT
+803 CPVRIITLRT
-813 SAAAGRV
+813 SVAGGRV
-820 VVEVS
+820 IVEVS
-825 DTGSGM
+825 DTGQGM

-838 IFEPFFTTKPE
+838 IFEPFFTTKAE

-858 VSFGIVQTHGGM
+858 VSFGIVQTHGGT
-870 LTVHT
+870 LTVHS

-883 RLTLPIEES
+883 RLTLPIDETP
-892 SA
+892 A

>member
-1 MRANVIH
+1 MG
-8 SDSNLL
+8 DT
-14 KKAPH
+14 
-19 RASDPG
+19 
-25 GGAESALSPLNGD
+25 ALMSP
-38 VTLMNSEQSAR
+38 EQSAR

-86 ARLGLVEEGSMIT
+86 ARLGLVEDGSMVI

-105 PGDLAVTESQA
+105 PGDLAITEARA
-116 FGNISPTGEHPVW
+116 FGNFTSAGEHPVW
-129 ERLRDAPD
+129 ERLRDVAD

-145 CIANGLVIGAISVF
+145 CIANGLVIGTISVF
-159 DVPERRF
+159 DLPERRF

-176 LANHPAIAIDNARL
+176 LANHAAIAIDNARL

-229 TSLDADGLALYQTGP
+229 TSLDADGLALYQTSSING
-244 SESKRVHA
+244 SVHA
-252 ALSSGLGSNL
+252 AVSSGPGRSL
-262 ALHAVPRFWDVTS
+262 AIHSMPKFWTVTS
-275 GEVMLSGVPLFLQS
+275 GQVMHSGVPLFLQS
-289 IEAVRDDSM
+289 LDTVVDDSL
-298 KQLLRADGVRSLAFI
+298 KQILIEDGVRSLAFI

-328 YLTPQLFDADQRTL
+328 YLTPQTFDDDQRTL

-367 RRLAAVA
+367 QRLAAVA

-386 ADVYAESY
+386 PDVYAESY

-405 FVLMRY
+405 FVLMRH
-411 DEQRDTLIPEYIVRN
+411 DGLRDILIPEYVVKN
-426 GVVGRPD
+426 GVEGRPD
-433 GESCVPLGRSASPD
+433 STTCIPLARGTFPD
-447 DSLVAAF
+447 DSLVTAF
-454 RSGEPN
+454 RTGQPN
-460 VTTITDAQREKY
+460 VEAIPQAQRAANAEL
-472 AHDPGMSAMLNAPI
+472 AGMSLVLSAPI
-486 VNGDQVL
+486 VNGEQVL
-493 GVLQAQSNNTEAY
+493 GVLQAQSQNPNAY
-506 SHDAVDIV
+506 DQEVVDIV

-529 ATVAERDA
+529 ASAAEQAA

-574 YGYTREE
+574 YGYTRDE
-581 LIGLPSHVLTVLPS
+581 LIGLPSHVLTVLPT

-611 TSGSWSGELLL
+611 ASGSWSGELLL

-633 LSINNIVND
+633 LSINNIVNNV
-642 DGEIIASV
+642 GEITASV

-655 MTEERR
+655 LTEERR

-694 AFAQLLMEE
+694 AFAQLLQEE
-703 RLTPDQLEAAQMI
+703 KLTADQREAAQMI

-721 RAVSVIRDLLTFAR
+721 RAVAVIRDLLTFAR
-735 KTGPRSVPIDMNAL
+735 KTGPRSVPIDMNSL

-762 TAGIE
+762 TAGID
-767 MRQELDPSL
+767 MRQDLSPSL
-776 PRVRGDDRQLQQVL
+776 ARVRGDDRQLQQVL

-803 CSRRIITLRT
+803 CPRRIITVRT
-813 SAAAGRV
+813 TAAAGRV
-820 VVEVS
+820 IVEVS
-825 DTGSGM
+825 DTGHGM
-831 SVEVQKR
+831 SVDIQKR

-858 VSFGIVQTHGGM
+858 VSFGIVQTHGGT
-870 LTVHT
+870 LTVHS

-883 RLTLPIEES
+883 RLTLPFEET
-892 SA
+892 AA

>member
-1 MRANVIH
+1 MRPR
-8 SDSNLL
+8 SST
-14 KKAPH
+14 
-19 RASDPG
+19 AS
-25 GGAESALSPLNGD
+25 GAGSALTP
-38 VTLMNSEQSAR
+38 VVAETTLMSPEQSAR

-86 ARLGLVEEGSMIT
+86 ARLGLVEHGSLVI

-105 PGDLAVTESQA
+105 PGDLAITAADPFGSISSSGKHPLGERRRDSPEV
-116 FGNISPTGEHPVW
+116 GNI
-129 ERLRDAPD
+129 
-137 AGNVVAVP
+137 VAVP
-145 CIANGLVIGAISVF
+145 CLANGLVIGAISVF

-176 LANHPAIAIDNARL
+176 LANHAAIAIDNARL

-214 LTPEEIYADIERICK
+214 LTPDEIYADIERISS
-229 TSLDADGLALYQTGP
+229 TSLDADGLTIYQ
-244 SESKRVHA
+244 A
-252 ALSSGLGSNL
+252 ASTNGVVTTAVSSGPGSDVAIL
-262 ALHAVPRFWDVTS
+262 ALPKFWSIT
-275 GEVMLSGVPLFLQS
+275 GGAVMLSGIPLFLRNLYP
-289 IEAVRDDSM
+289 IADDA
-298 KQLLRADGVRSLAFI
+298 LRAALFDSGIRSLAFI

-328 YLTPQLFDADQRTL
+328 YATPQTFDDDQRTL

-367 RRLAAVA
+367 QRLAAVA

-394 RAVASIVDAPC
+394 RAVSSIVDAPC
-405 FVLMRY
+405 FVLMRH
-411 DEQRDTLIPEYIVRN
+411 DARRDVLVPEYIVKN
-426 GVVGRPD
+426 GIEGIP
-433 GESCVPLGRSASPD
+433 ESAASVPILEGSLSD
-447 DSLVAAF
+447 NSLVAAF
-454 RSGEPN
+454 RTGEPN
-460 VTTITDAQREKY
+460 VVSIPTAPDSTATVN
-472 AHDPGMSAMLNAPI
+472 PVMTVVLSAPI
-486 VNGDQVL
+486 VNGEQVL
-493 GVLQAQSNNTEAY
+493 GVLQAQSQLPDAY
-506 SHDAVDIV
+506 DKEVVDIV

-529 ATVAERDA
+529 ATAAECAA

-574 YGYTREE
+574 YGYTRDE
-581 LIGLPSHVLTVLPS
+581 LIGLPSHVLTVLPT
-595 VRAHDHT
+595 VRAHDHS
-602 RELHREDLA
+602 REAPREDLA
-611 TSGSWSGELLL
+611 ASGSWSGERLL

-642 DGEIIASV
+642 DGEITASV
-650 VSTRD
+650 ISTRD

-694 AFAQLLMEE
+694 AFAQLLQEE

-767 MRQELDPSL
+767 MRQELAPSL

-798 HAVAN
+798 HALAK
-803 CSRRIITLRT
+803 CPRRVITLRT
-813 SAAAGRV
+813 SVAARRV
-820 VVEVS
+820 IVEVS
-825 DTGSGM
+825 DTGQGM

-849 GAGTGLGLS
+849 GSGTGLGLS

-870 LTVHT
+870 LTVHS

-883 RLTLPIEES
+883 RLTLPVDQTP
-892 SA
+892 A

>member
-1 MRANVIH
+1 M
-8 SDSNLL
+8 
-14 KKAPH
+14 
-19 RASDPG
+19 
-25 GGAESALSPLNGD
+25 SP
-38 VTLMNSEQSAR
+38 EQSAR

-86 ARLGLVEEGSMIT
+86 ARLGLVEEGSMVI

-105 PGDLAVTESQA
+105 PGDLAITAAEA
-116 FGNISPTGEHPVW
+116 FGNISSSGEHPLW
-129 ERLRDAPD
+129 ERLRDIAD

-159 DVPERRF
+159 DIPERRF

-176 LANHPAIAIDNARL
+176 LANHAAIAIDNARL

-229 TSLDADGLALYQTGP
+229 TSLDADGLTLYQAASTNGV
-244 SESKRVHA
+244 VHA
-252 ALSSGLGSNL
+252 ALSSGPGSDVAVM
-262 ALHAVPRFWDVTS
+262 ALPKFWSVT
-275 GEVMLSGVPLFLQS
+275 GGAVMLSGIPLFVHSLDS
-289 IEAVRDDSM
+289 IVDDSL
-298 KQLLRADGVRSLAFI
+298 QLILRDAGICAIAFI

-328 YLTPQLFDADQRTL
+328 YLTPQTFDADQRTL

-367 RRLAAVA
+367 QRLAAVA

-405 FVLMRY
+405 FVLMRH
-411 DEQRDTLIPEYIVRN
+411 DGNRDALIPEYVVRN
-426 GVVGRPD
+426 GVEGKPD
-433 GESCVPLGRSASPD
+433 STTCIPIARGTLPD
-447 DSLVAAF
+447 ESLVTAF
-454 RSGEPN
+454 RTGEPN
-460 VTTITDAQREKY
+460 VAAVPDSQRTKQSRL
-472 AHDPGMSAMLNAPI
+472 PGMSVVLSAPI
-486 VNGDQVL
+486 VNGEQVL
-493 GVLQAQSNNTEAY
+493 GVLQAQSKDPDAY
-506 SHDAVDIV
+506 DQEVVDIV

-529 ATVAERDA
+529 ASAAERAA

-574 YGYTREE
+574 YGYSRDE
-581 LIGLPSHVLTVLPS
+581 LIGLPSHVLTVLPT

-602 RELHREDLA
+602 REVHREDLA
-611 TSGSWSGELLL
+611 ASGSWSGELLL

-642 DGEIIASV
+642 EGEITASV
-650 VSTRD
+650 ISTRD
-655 MTEERR
+655 LTEERR

-694 AFAQLLMEE
+694 AFAQLLQEE

-721 RAVSVIRDLLTFAR
+721 RAVAVIRDLLTFAR
-735 KTGPRSVPIDMNAL
+735 KTGPRSVPIDMNSL

-767 MRQELDPSL
+767 LRQELSPSL

-798 HAVAN
+798 HSVAN
-803 CSRRIITLRT
+803 GARRIITLRT
-813 SAAAGRV
+813 SVAAGRV

-825 DTGSGM
+825 DTGQGM

-838 IFEPFFTTKPE
+838 IFEPFYTTKPE

-858 VSFGIVQTHGGM
+858 VSFGIVQTHGGT
-870 LTVHT
+870 LTVHS

-883 RLTLPIEES
+883 RLTLPLDET

>member
-1 MRANVIH
+1 M
-8 SDSNLL
+8 
-14 KKAPH
+14 
-19 RASDPG
+19 
-25 GGAESALSPLNGD
+25 AENALVSH
-38 VTLMNSEQSAR
+38 EQSAR

-86 ARLGLVEEGSMIT
+86 ARLGLVENGSMVI

-105 PGDLAVTESQA
+105 PGDLAITTTDA
-116 FGNISPTGEHPVW
+116 FGSISSSGEHPLW
-129 ERLRDAPD
+129 ERRSDTSE
-137 AGNVVAVP
+137 AGNIVAVP
-145 CIANGLVIGAISVF
+145 CLANGLVIGAISVF

-176 LANHPAIAIDNARL
+176 LANHAAIAIDNARL

-214 LTPEEIYADIERICK
+214 VTPDQIYADIERIAY
-229 TSLDADGLALYQTGP
+229 TALDADGVALYQLVATDGTVTVAFSTGAAADIAP
-244 SESKRVHA
+244 HA
-252 ALSSGLGSNL
+252 LID
-262 ALHAVPRFWDVTS
+262 FWKGTRGDT
-275 GEVMLSGVPLFLQS
+275 MRSGVPIFL
-289 IEAVRDDSM
+289 RDMELLKDKRMLALVQKAGVVSM
-298 KQLLRADGVRSLAFI
+298 ARLPLA
-313 PLGVEGRLQGLLVLR
+313 VEGRLQGLLVLR
-328 YLTPQLFDADQRTL
+328 YLTPQMFDEDQRTL

-367 RRLAAVA
+367 QRLAAVA

-405 FVLMRY
+405 FVLMRH
-411 DEQRDTLIPEYIVRN
+411 DSHRNVLVPEYVVKNGIEGSPDGSTCVPIVR
-426 GVVGRPD
+426 GSVPD
-433 GESCVPLGRSASPD
+433 N
-447 DSLVAAF
+447 SLVAAF
-454 RSGEPN
+454 QTGEPN
-460 VTTITDAQREKY
+460 VSALTDAPGS
-472 AHDPGMSAMLNAPI
+472 AATIHPGMTVVLSVPI
-486 VNGDQVL
+486 VNGEQVL
-493 GVLQAQSNNTEAY
+493 GVLQAQSQLPNAY
-506 SHDAVDIV
+506 DAEVVDIV
-514 MLIARQAGTAIARAH
+514 MMIARQAGTAIARAH
-529 ATVAERDA
+529 ASAAERAA
-537 NERARALA
+537 NERAHALA

-563 VLYANGAALRE
+563 VLYANGAALRA
-574 YGYTREE
+574 YGYTRDE
-581 LIGLPSHVLTVLPS
+581 LIGLPTHVLTVLPT
-595 VRAHDHT
+595 VRAHDQT
-602 RELHREDLA
+602 REAPREDLA
-611 TSGSWSGELLL
+611 ASGSWSGELLL

-642 DGEIIASV
+642 EGEITASV
-650 VSTRD
+650 ISTRD

-694 AFAQLLMEE
+694 AFAQLLQEE

-721 RAVSVIRDLLTFAR
+721 RAVCVIRDLLTFAR
-735 KTGPRSVPIDMNAL
+735 KTGPRSVPIDMNSL

-767 MRQELDPSL
+767 LKQELAPGL
-776 PRVRGDDRQLQQVL
+776 PRVHGDDRQLQQVL

-798 HAVAN
+798 HALAN
-803 CSRRIITLRT
+803 CPKRIITLRT

-820 VVEVS
+820 IVEVS
-825 DTGSGM
+825 DTGQGM
-831 SVEVQKR
+831 SLEVQKR

-858 VSFGIVQTHGGM
+858 VSFGIVQTHGGT
-870 LTVHT
+870 LTVHS

-883 RLTLPIEES
+883 RLTLPVDEKT
-892 SA
+892 A

>member
-1 MRANVIH
+1 MV
-8 SDSNLL
+8 S
-14 KKAPH
+14 
-19 RASDPG
+19 
-25 GGAESALSPLNGD
+25 EMALMSP
-38 VTLMNSEQSAR
+38 EQSAR

-86 ARLGLVEEGSMIT
+86 ARLGLVEDGSMVI

-105 PGDLAVTESQA
+105 PGDLAITATEA
-116 FGNISPTGEHPVW
+116 FGTISASGEHPLW
-129 ERLRDAPD
+129 ERRRELSDV
-137 AGNVVAVP
+137 GNVVAVP
-145 CIANGLVIGAISVF
+145 CLANGLVIGAISVF

-166 DSHDEELLLA
+166 DTHDEELLLA
-176 LANHPAIAIDNARL
+176 LANHAAIAIDNARL

-214 LTPEEIYADIERICK
+214 LTPDEIYADIERITN
-229 TSLDADGLALYQTGP
+229 TSLDADGLTLYQ
-244 SESKRVHA
+244 A
-252 ALSSGLGSNL
+252 ASTNGVVTTPVSSGPGCSVAEL
-262 ALHAVPRFWDVTS
+262 ALPQFWKLT
-275 GEVMLSGVPLFLQS
+275 GGTVMLSGTPLFAHNLDA
-289 IEAVRDDSM
+289 IVDDP
-298 KQLLRADGVRSLAFI
+298 LREYLIDAGIRSLAFI

-328 YLTPQLFDADQRTL
+328 YCTPQTFDEDQRTL

-367 RRLAAVA
+367 QRLAAVA

-386 ADVYAESY
+386 PDVYAESY

-405 FVLMRY
+405 FVLMRH
-411 DEQRDTLIPEYIVRN
+411 DAHRDVLIPEYVVKN
-426 GVVGRPD
+426 GVASG
-433 GESCVPLGRSASPD
+433 GERSTCVPIAKNSRPD

-454 RSGEPN
+454 RTGEPN
-460 VTTITDAQREKY
+460 VVEILETDGSPPVM
-472 AHDPGMSAMLNAPI
+472 HPGMSVVLSAPI
-486 VNGDQVL
+486 VNGEQVL
-493 GVLQAQSNNTEAY
+493 GVLQAQSNNPDAY
-506 SHDAVDIV
+506 DQEVVDIV
-514 MLIARQAGTAIARAH
+514 MLIARQAGTAIARAQ
-529 ATVAERDA
+529 ATAAERAA

-581 LIGLPSHVLTVLPS
+581 LIGLPSHVLTVLPT

-602 RELHREDLA
+602 REAPREDLA
-611 TSGSWSGELLL
+611 ASGSWSGELLL

-642 DGEIIASV
+642 EGEITASV
-650 VSTRD
+650 ISTRD
-655 MTEERR
+655 LSEERR

-694 AFAQLLMEE
+694 AFAQLLQEE
-703 RLTPDQLEAAQMI
+703 KLTPDQLEAAQMI

-735 KTGPRSVPIDMNAL
+735 KTGPRSVPIDMNTL

-767 MRQELDPSL
+767 MRQELAHSL

-803 CSRRIITLRT
+803 CPRRIITLRT
-813 SAAAGRV
+813 SASVGRV
-820 VVEVS
+820 IVEVS
-825 DTGSGM
+825 DTGQGM

-858 VSFGIVQTHGGM
+858 VSFGIVQTHGGT
-870 LTVHT
+870 LTVHS

-883 RLTLPIEES
+883 RLTLPVDES
-892 SA
+892 VA

>member
-1 MRANVIH
+1 M
-8 SDSNLL
+8 
-14 KKAPH
+14 
-19 RASDPG
+19 
-25 GGAESALSPLNGD
+25 AESTLVSP
-38 VTLMNSEQSAR
+38 EQSAR

-86 ARLGLVEEGSMIT
+86 ARLGLVEEGSMVM

-105 PGDLAVTESQA
+105 VGDLSITATDT
-116 FGNISPTGEHPVW
+116 FGSISSTGEHPLW
-129 ERLRDAPD
+129 ERRSDSPEM
-137 AGNVVAVP
+137 GNIVAVP

-176 LANHPAIAIDNARL
+176 LANHAAIAIDNARL

-200 ASILASSARSLAMH
+200 ASILASSARSLAMYV
-214 LTPEEIYADIERICK
+214 TPDEIYADIERIAS
-229 TSLDADGLALYQTGP
+229 TSLDADGVALYQ
-244 SESKRVHA
+244 SA
-252 ALSSGLGSNL
+252 ATEGAVTIAFSSGAGKHVATFALVGFWEGTRGDVMRSGIPCFVHELDVVKDKQML
-262 ALHAVPRFWDVTS
+262 AMVAEAGISSIACL
-275 GEVMLSGVPLFLQS
+275 PL
-289 IEAVRDDSM
+289 A
-298 KQLLRADGVRSLAFI
+298 
-313 PLGVEGRLQGLLVLR
+313 VEGRLQGLLVLR
-328 YLTPQLFDADQRTL
+328 YLTPQKFDEDQRNL
-342 LIDFGGH
+342 LIDFGSH

-367 RRLAAVA
+367 QRLAAVA
-374 KVQQAISAAVSL
+374 KVQQAISAASSL

-394 RAVASIVDAPC
+394 RAVASVVDAPC
-405 FVLMRY
+405 FVLMRH
-411 DEQRDTLIPEYIVRN
+411 DPQRDVLVPEFVVRN
-426 GVVGRPD
+426 GDAG
-433 GESCVPLGRSASPD
+433 SPD
-447 DSLVAAF
+447 SATCIQMVRGSQPDNSLVAAF
-454 RSGEPN
+454 RTGEPN
-460 VTTITDAQREKY
+460 VAAITDGSDSATTTM
-472 AHDPGMSAMLNAPI
+472 HPGMMVVLTAPI
-486 VNGDQVL
+486 VNGEQVL
-493 GVLQAQSNNTEAY
+493 GVLQAQSQRPNAY
-506 SHDAVDIV
+506 DREVVDIV
-514 MLIARQAGTAIARAH
+514 MLIARQAGTAMARAQTS
-529 ATVAERDA
+529 ASERA
-537 NERARALA
+537 ASERARALA

-574 YGYTREE
+574 YGYTRDE
-581 LIGLPSHVLTVLPS
+581 LIGLSSHVLTVLPT
-595 VRAHDHT
+595 VRAHDQT
-602 RELHREDLA
+602 REAPREELA
-611 TSGSWSGELLL
+611 ASGSWSGELLL

-633 LSINNIVND
+633 LSINNIVNEE
-642 DGEIIASV
+642 GEITSSV
-650 VSTRD
+650 ISTRD
-655 MTEERR
+655 LTEERR

-694 AFAQLLMEE
+694 AFAQLLQEE

-767 MRQELDPSL
+767 MTQELAPGL
-776 PRVRGDDRQLQQVL
+776 PRVHGDDRQLQQVL

-803 CSRRIITLRT
+803 CTKRIITVRT
-813 SAAAGRV
+813 SVAAGRV
-820 VVEVS
+820 IVEVS
-825 DTGSGM
+825 DTGQGM
-831 SVEVQKR
+831 SAEVQKR

-849 GAGTGLGLS
+849 GTGTGLGLS
-858 VSFGIVQTHGGM
+858 VSFGIVRTHGGT
-870 LTVHT
+870 LTVHS

-883 RLTLPIEES
+883 RLTLAIDEK

>member
-1 MRANVIH
+1 MAET
-8 SDSNLL
+8 LL
-14 KKAPH
+14 V
-19 RASDPG
+19 
-25 GGAESALSPLNGD
+25 SP
-38 VTLMNSEQSAR
+38 ERSAR

-69 VFALIVR
+69 VFSLIVR

-86 ARLGLVEEGSMIT
+86 ARLGLVEEGAMVI

-105 PGDLAVTESQA
+105 LGDLAVTASDA
-116 FGNISPTGEHPVW
+116 FGAFSSSGELPLW
-129 ERLRDAPD
+129 ERRSGAPEAD
-137 AGNVVAVP
+137 NIVAVP
-145 CIANGLVIGAISVF
+145 CVANGLVIGAISVF

-166 DSHDEELLLA
+166 DSHDEELLLS
-176 LANHPAIAIDNARL
+176 LANHAAIAIDNARL
-190 YRQSVRAMEH
+190 YRQSVRSMEH

-214 LTPEEIYADIERICK
+214 LTPEEIYADIERISK
-229 TSLDADGLALYQTGP
+229 TSLDADGLTLYQAASTHGVVTTAVSSGP
-244 SESKRVHA
+244 GSNIAVL
-252 ALSSGLGSNL
+252 ALSN
-262 ALHAVPRFWDVTS
+262 FWNVA
-275 GEVMLSGVPLFLQS
+275 GGAVMLSGVPRFLHNLDS
-289 IEAVRDDSM
+289 VVDDSI
-298 KQLLRADGVRSLAFI
+298 RAVLNDAGICSLAFI
-313 PLGVEGRLQGLLVLR
+313 PLGAEGRLQGLLVLR
-328 YLTPQLFDADQRTL
+328 YLTPQSFDDEQRTL

-367 RRLAAVA
+367 KRLAAVA
-374 KVQQAISAAVSL
+374 KVQQAIAAAVSL
-386 ADVYAESY
+386 EEVYAESY
-394 RAVASIVDAPC
+394 RAVASIVDAPY
-405 FVLMRY
+405 FVLMRH
-411 DEQRDTLIPEYIVRN
+411 DEQHDLLIPEYVVTNGIEGIPDSVGSVAIAQGALPASSIVVAFQT
-426 GVVGRPD
+426 GEPIVSSIPD
-433 GESCVPLGRSASPD
+433 AG
-447 DSLVAAF
+447 DSLPFV
-454 RSGEPN
+454 
-460 VTTITDAQREKY
+460 
-472 AHDPGMSAMLNAPI
+472 HPGMAVVLSAPI
-486 VNGDQVL
+486 VNGEQVL
-493 GVLQAQSNNTEAY
+493 GVLQAQSSSPDAY
-506 SHDAVDIV
+506 DKEVVDIV
-514 MLIARQAGTAIARAH
+514 MLIARQAGTAIARAQ
-529 ATVAERDA
+529 ATAAERAA
-537 NERARALA
+537 NERSRALA

-574 YGYTREE
+574 YGYSRDE
-581 LIGLPSHVLTVLPS
+581 LIGLSSHALTVLPT

-602 RELHREDLA
+602 REAPREELA
-611 TSGSWSGELLL
+611 ASGSWSGELLL
-622 QRKNGSEFPAW
+622 HRKNGTEFPAW

-642 DGEIIASV
+642 EGEITASV
-650 VSTRD
+650 ITTRD

-694 AFAQLLMEE
+694 AFAQLLQED

-735 KTGPRSVPIDMNAL
+735 KTGPRSVPIDMNEL

-767 MRQELDPSL
+767 LRQELSPSL

-798 HAVAN
+798 HSVAN
-803 CSRRIITLRT
+803 CPKRIITLRT

-820 VVEVS
+820 IVEVS
-825 DTGSGM
+825 DTGQGM

-870 LTVHT
+870 LTVHS

-883 RLTLPIEES
+883 RLTLQIDETLV
-892 SA
+892 

>member
-1 MRANVIH
+1 MAET
-8 SDSNLL
+8 LL
-14 KKAPH
+14 V
-19 RASDPG
+19 
-25 GGAESALSPLNGD
+25 SP
-38 VTLMNSEQSAR
+38 ERSAR

-69 VFALIVR
+69 VFSLIVR

-86 ARLGLVEEGSMIT
+86 ARLGLVEEDAMVI

-105 PGDLAVTESQA
+105 LGDLAVNASDA
-116 FGNISPTGEHPVW
+116 FGSFSSSGELPLW
-129 ERLRDAPD
+129 ERRSDAPEVD
-137 AGNVVAVP
+137 NIVAVP
-145 CIANGLVIGAISVF
+145 CVANGLVIGAISVF

-166 DSHDEELLLA
+166 DSHDEELLLS
-176 LANHPAIAIDNARL
+176 LANHAAIAIDNARL

-214 LTPEEIYADIERICK
+214 LTPEEIYADIERISS
-229 TSLDADGLALYQTGP
+229 TALDADGLTLYQATANG
-244 SESKRVHA
+244 VVTTA
-252 ALSSGLGSNL
+252 VSSGPGSNVTSLALPKFWSVTGGAVMLTGVPSFLHDLGSL
-262 ALHAVPRFWDVTS
+262 V
-275 GEVMLSGVPLFLQS
+275 
-289 IEAVRDDSM
+289 DDS
-298 KQLLRADGVRSLAFI
+298 LRAVLDEAGICSLAFI
-313 PLGVEGRLQGLLVLR
+313 PLSAEGRLQGLLVLR
-328 YLTPQLFDADQRTL
+328 YLTPQSFDDEQRTL

-367 RRLAAVA
+367 KRLAAVA
-374 KVQQAISAAVSL
+374 RVQQAIAAAVSL
-386 ADVYAESY
+386 DEVYAESY
-394 RAVASIVDAPC
+394 RAVASIVDAPY
-405 FVLMRY
+405 FVLMRH
-411 DEQRDTLIPEYIVRN
+411 DERDDVLIPEYVVTN
-426 GVVGRPD
+426 GIEEIPD
-433 GESCVPLGRSASPD
+433 GARSMAIARGDLSAN
-447 DSLVAAF
+447 SIVAAF
-454 RSGEPN
+454 ETGEPI
-460 VTTITDAQREKY
+460 VSSAADAGDSP
-472 AHDPGMSAMLNAPI
+472 AFVHPGMAVVLSAPI
-486 VNGDQVL
+486 VNGERVL
-493 GVLQAQSNNTEAY
+493 GVLQAQSNSPDAYDTEV
-506 SHDAVDIV
+506 VDIV

-529 ATVAERDA
+529 ATAAERAA
-537 NERARALA
+537 NERSRALA

-553 PVLIRSRDEI
+553 PVLIRSRDDI

-574 YGYTREE
+574 YGYSRDE
-581 LIGLPSHVLTVLPS
+581 LIGLSSHALTVLPT

-602 RELHREDLA
+602 REAPREDLA
-611 TSGSWSGELLL
+611 ASGSWSGELLL
-622 QRKNGSEFPAW
+622 HRKNGTEFPAW

-642 DGEIIASV
+642 EGEITASV
-650 VSTRD
+650 ITTRD

-694 AFAQLLMEE
+694 AFAQLLQED

-735 KTGPRSVPIDMNAL
+735 KTGPRSVPIDMNEL

-767 MRQELDPSL
+767 LRQELSPSL

-798 HAVAN
+798 HSVAN
-803 CSRRIITLRT
+803 CPKRIITLRT

-820 VVEVS
+820 IVEVS
-825 DTGSGM
+825 DTGQGM

-870 LTVHT
+870 LTVHS

-883 RLTLPIEES
+883 RLTLQIDETLV
-892 SA
+892 

>member
-86 ARLGLVEEGSMIT
+86 ARLGLVEEGSMVI

-105 PGDLAVTESQA
+105 PGDLAINEHQA
-116 FGNISPTGEHPVW
+116 FGNISSSGEHPLW
-129 ERLRDAPD
+129 ERPRDVPEG
-137 AGNVVAVP
+137 GNVVAVP
-145 CIANGLVIGAISVF
+145 CLADGLVIGAISVF

-176 LANHPAIAIDNARL
+176 LANHAAIAIDNARL

-229 TSLDADGLALYQTGP
+229 TSLDADGLSLYQAASTNGL
-244 SESKRVHA
+244 VHA
-252 ALSSGLGSNL
+252 AVSSGPGCGVALL
-262 ALHAVPRFWDVTS
+262 ATSKFWSMT
-275 GEVMLSGVPLFLQS
+275 GGAVMLSGIPLFMRNLDTVVDASLKQ
-289 IEAVRDDSM
+289 ILRDT
-298 KQLLRADGVRSLAFI
+298 GVQAIAFI

-328 YLTPQLFDADQRTL
+328 YVTPQSFDADQRTL

-367 RRLAAVA
+367 QRLAAVA

-386 ADVYAESY
+386 PDVYGESY

-405 FVLMRY
+405 FVLMRH
-411 DEQRDTLIPEYIVRN
+411 DGLRDTLIPEYVVRN
-426 GVVGRPD
+426 GVEGKAGSTTCLPIVRG
-433 GESCVPLGRSASPD
+433 SIPD
-447 DSLVAAF
+447 DSLVTAF
-454 RSGEPN
+454 RSGQPN
-460 VTTITDAQREKY
+460 VAMIPEVERTGNAKL
-472 AHDPGMSAMLNAPI
+472 PGMAVVLSAPI
-486 VNGDQVL
+486 VNGEQVL
-493 GVLQAQSNNTEAY
+493 GVLQAQSNNPDAY
-506 SHDAVDIV
+506 DQEVVDIV

-529 ATVAERDA
+529 ASAAERAA

-581 LIGLPSHVLTVLPS
+581 LIGLPSHVLTVLPT

-602 RELHREDLA
+602 REVHREDLA

-642 DGEIIASV
+642 EGEITASV
-650 VSTRD
+650 VSARD

-694 AFAQLLMEE
+694 AFAQLLQEE
-703 RLTPDQLEAAQMI
+703 KLTPDQLEAAQMI

-735 KTGPRSVPIDMNAL
+735 KSGPRSVPIDMNAL

-767 MRQELDPSL
+767 MRHDLSPSL

-803 CSRRIITLRT
+803 CPRRIITLRT

-825 DTGSGM
+825 DTGHGM
-831 SVEVQKR
+831 SVDIQKR

-858 VSFGIVQTHGGM
+858 VSFGIVQTHGGT
-870 LTVHT
+870 LTAHS

-883 RLTLPIEES
+883 RLTLPLDKA

>member
-1 MRANVIH
+1 MDEV
-8 SDSNLL
+8 
-14 KKAPH
+14 
-19 RASDPG
+19 
-25 GGAESALSPLNGD
+25 ALQSL
-38 VTLMNSEQSAR
+38 EQSAR

-86 ARLGLVEEGSMIT
+86 ARLGLVEEGSMVI

-105 PGDLAVTESQA
+105 PGDLAITDDEA
-116 FGNISPTGEHPVW
+116 FGNISALSQHPVW
-129 ERLRDAPD
+129 ERLSNVPE

-145 CIANGLVIGAISVF
+145 CLADGVVIGAISVF
-159 DVPERRF
+159 DIPERRF

-176 LANHPAIAIDNARL
+176 LANHAAIAIDNARL

-214 LTPEEIYADIERICK
+214 LTPEEIYGDIERICK
-229 TSLDADGLALYQTGP
+229 TSLDADGLSLYQVGSTNGTAHTA
-244 SESKRVHA
+244 VA
-252 ALSSGLGSNL
+252 SGLGSKI
-262 ALHAVPRFWDVTS
+262 ALKAVPKFWSTTGGAVMRS
-275 GEVMLSGVPLFLQS
+275 GAPLFLNSLDTIVDESLRQ
-289 IEAVRDDSM
+289 VLRD
-298 KQLLRADGVRSLAFI
+298 AGVQAIAFI

-328 YLTPQLFDADQRTL
+328 YVAPQSFDADQRTL

-367 RRLAAVA
+367 QRLAAVA

-405 FVLMRY
+405 FVLMRHEGRG
-411 DEQRDTLIPEYIVRN
+411 DRLIPEYVVRN
-426 GVVGRPD
+426 GVGGNADTTTCLPIVRGTAAD
-433 GESCVPLGRSASPD
+433 ESLNT
-447 DSLVAAF
+447 AF
-454 RSGEPN
+454 RTGEPN
-460 VTTITDAQREKY
+460 VATIPEAQRT
-472 AHDPGMSAMLNAPI
+472 ANGAIPGMSVVLSAPI
-486 VNGDQVL
+486 VNGEQVL
-493 GVLQAQSNNTEAY
+493 GVLQAQSNDPDAY
-506 SHDAVDIV
+506 DREVIEIV

-529 ATVAERDA
+529 ASAAERAA

-581 LIGLPSHVLTVLPS
+581 LIGLPSHVLTVLPT

-602 RELHREDLA
+602 REVHREDLA

-642 DGEIIASV
+642 EGEITASV
-650 VSTRD
+650 VSARD

-694 AFAQLLMEE
+694 AFAQLLQEE
-703 RLTPDQLEAAQMI
+703 KLTADQLEAAQMI

-767 MRQELDPSL
+767 MRQDLSPSL

-803 CSRRIITLRT
+803 CPLRIVTLRT
-813 SAAAGRV
+813 SASAGRV

-825 DTGSGM
+825 DTGHGM

-870 LTVHT
+870 LTVHS

-883 RLTLPIEES
+883 RLTLPLDET

>member
-1 MRANVIH
+1 MAET
-8 SDSNLL
+8 LL
-14 KKAPH
+14 V
-19 RASDPG
+19 
-25 GGAESALSPLNGD
+25 SP
-38 VTLMNSEQSAR
+38 ERSAR

-69 VFALIVR
+69 VFSLIVR

-86 ARLGLVEEGSMIT
+86 ARLGLVEEGAMVI

-105 PGDLAVTESQA
+105 LGDLAVTASNA
-116 FGNISPTGEHPVW
+116 FGNFSSSGELPLW
-129 ERLRDAPD
+129 ERRSDAPEAD
-137 AGNVVAVP
+137 NIVAVP
-145 CIANGLVIGAISVF
+145 CVANGLVIGAISVF

-166 DSHDEELLLA
+166 DSHDEELLLS
-176 LANHPAIAIDNARL
+176 LANHAAIAIDNARL

-200 ASILASSARSLAMH
+200 ASILAGSARSLAMH
-214 LTPEEIYADIERICK
+214 LTPEEIYADIERISI
-229 TSLDADGLALYQTGP
+229 TALDADGLTLYQASMSGVVTTA
-244 SESKRVHA
+244 V
-252 ALSSGLGSNL
+252 SSGPGSNVASL
-262 ALHAVPRFWDVTS
+262 ALPKFWNVT
-275 GEVMLSGVPLFLQS
+275 GGAVMLTGVPSFL
-289 IEAVRDDSM
+289 RDLDS
-298 KQLLRADGVRSLAFI
+298 LVDDPLRAVLVEAGIRSLAFI
-313 PLGVEGRLQGLLVLR
+313 PLGAEGRLQGLLVLR
-328 YLTPQLFDADQRTL
+328 YLTPQSFDDEQSTL

-367 RRLAAVA
+367 KRLAAVA
-374 KVQQAISAAVSL
+374 RVQQAIAAAVSL
-386 ADVYAESY
+386 EEVYAESY

-405 FVLMRY
+405 FVLMCH
-411 DEQRDTLIPEYIVRN
+411 DEQNDVLIPEYVVTN
-426 GVVGRPD
+426 GIEGIPD
-433 GESCVPLGRSASPD
+433 GAGRMAIARGALPAS
-447 DSLVAAF
+447 SMVVALET
-454 RSGEPN
+454 GEPN
-460 VTTITDAQREKY
+460 VTSTAGAGDSLAYVQ
-472 AHDPGMSAMLNAPI
+472 PGMAVVLSAPI
-486 VNGDQVL
+486 VNGERVL
-493 GVLQAQSNNTEAY
+493 GVLQAQSNSPNAY
-506 SHDAVDIV
+506 DAEVVDIV
-514 MLIARQAGTAIARAH
+514 MLIARQAGTAIARAQ
-529 ATVAERDA
+529 ATAAERAA
-537 NERARALA
+537 NERSRALA

-553 PVLIRSRDEI
+553 PVLIRSRDDL

-574 YGYTREE
+574 YGYSRDE
-581 LIGLPSHVLTVLPS
+581 LIGLSSHALTVLPT

-602 RELHREDLA
+602 REAPREDLA
-611 TSGSWSGELLL
+611 ASGSWSGELLL
-622 QRKNGSEFPAW
+622 HRKNGTEFPAW

-642 DGEIIASV
+642 EGEITASV
-650 VSTRD
+650 ITTRD

-694 AFAQLLMEE
+694 AFAQLLQED

-735 KTGPRSVPIDMNAL
+735 KTGPRSVPIDMNEL

-767 MRQELDPSL
+767 LHQELDPSL

-798 HAVAN
+798 HSVAN
-803 CSRRIITLRT
+803 CPKRIITLRT
-813 SAAAGRV
+813 SAAGGRV
-820 VVEVS
+820 IVEVS
-825 DTGSGM
+825 DTGQGM

-870 LTVHT
+870 LTVHS

-883 RLTLPIEES
+883 RLTLQIDES
-892 SA
+892 LA

>member
-1 MRANVIH
+1 MT
-8 SDSNLL
+8 
-14 KKAPH
+14 
-19 RASDPG
+19 
-25 GGAESALSPLNGD
+25 AEIALMSP
-38 VTLMNSEQSAR
+38 EQSAR

-86 ARLGLVEEGSMIT
+86 ARLGLVEDGEMVI

-105 PGDLAVTESQA
+105 PGDLAITTTEA
-116 FGNISPTGEHPVW
+116 FGTISASGEHPLW
-129 ERLRDAPD
+129 ERRREHSVL
-137 AGNVVAVP
+137 GNVVAVP
-145 CIANGLVIGAISVF
+145 CLANGLVIGAISVF

-166 DSHDEELLLA
+166 DTHDEELLLA
-176 LANHPAIAIDNARL
+176 LANHAAIAIDNARL

-214 LTPEEIYADIERICK
+214 LTPDEIYADIERISS
-229 TSLDADGLALYQTGP
+229 TSLDADGLTLYQAVSTNG
-244 SESKRVHA
+244 VVTTA
-252 ALSSGLGSNL
+252 VSSGAGSTVS
-262 ALHAVPRFWDVTS
+262 AVAVPQFWSVT
-275 GEVMLSGVPLFLQS
+275 GGAVMLSGIPRFVPNL
-289 IEAVRDDSM
+289 DS
-298 KQLLRADGVRSLAFI
+298 LAEDPLYPILENAGVRSVAFI

-328 YLTPQLFDADQRTL
+328 YLATQTFDEDQRTL

-367 RRLAAVA
+367 QRLAAVA
-374 KVQQAISAAVSL
+374 KVQQAISAAASL
-386 ADVYAESY
+386 PEVYAESY

-405 FVLMRY
+405 FVLMRH
-411 DEQRDTLIPEYIVRN
+411 DAHRDVLIPEYVVKNGIVSKGIGATCIPIAKGSR
-426 GVVGRPD
+426 
-433 GESCVPLGRSASPD
+433 PD

-454 RSGEPN
+454 RTGEPN
-460 VTTITDAQREKY
+460 VAVIRETDGSPPVM
-472 AHDPGMSAMLNAPI
+472 HPGMSVVLSTPI
-486 VNGDQVL
+486 VNGEQVL
-493 GVLQAQSNNTEAY
+493 GVLQAQSANPGAY
-506 SHDAVDIV
+506 DPEVVDIV
-514 MLIARQAGTAIARAH
+514 MLIARQAGTAIARAQ
-529 ATVAERDA
+529 ATAAERAA

-574 YGYTREE
+574 YGYKREE
-581 LIGLPSHVLTVLPS
+581 LIGLPSHVLTVLPT

-602 RELHREDLA
+602 REAPREDLA
-611 TSGSWSGELLL
+611 ASGSWSGELLL

-642 DGEIIASV
+642 EGEITASV
-650 VSTRD
+650 ISTRD
-655 MTEERR
+655 LTEERR

-694 AFAQLLMEE
+694 AFAQLLQEE
-703 RLTPDQLEAAQMI
+703 KLTPDQLEAAQMI

-735 KTGPRSVPIDMNAL
+735 KTGPRSVPIDMNTL

-762 TAGIE
+762 TAGID
-767 MRQELDPSL
+767 MKQELAPSL

-798 HAVAN
+798 HALAN
-803 CSRRIITLRT
+803 CPRRIITLRT
-813 SAAAGRV
+813 SSSVGRV
-820 VVEVS
+820 IVEVS
-825 DTGSGM
+825 DTGQGM

-858 VSFGIVQTHGGM
+858 VSFGIVQTHGGT
-870 LTVHT
+870 LTVHS

-883 RLTLPIEES
+883 RLTLPVDES
-892 SA
+892 VA

>member
-1 MRANVIH
+1 VI
-8 SDSNLL
+8 SDV
-14 KKAPH
+14 
-19 RASDPG
+19 
-25 GGAESALSPLNGD
+25 ALMSP
-38 VTLMNSEQSAR
+38 EQSAR

-86 ARLGLVEEGSMIT
+86 ARLGLVEDGSMII

-105 PGDLAVTESQA
+105 PGDLANTGFDE
-116 FGNISPTGEHPVW
+116 FGGISSSGEHPLW
-129 ERLRDAPD
+129 ERRGVNPN

-145 CIANGLVIGAISVF
+145 CLANGLVIGAISVF
-159 DVPERRF
+159 DVPERHF

-176 LANHPAIAIDNARL
+176 LANHAAIAIDNARL
-190 YRQSVRAMEH
+190 YRQSVKAMEH

-214 LTPEEIYADIERICK
+214 LTPAEIYADIERISN
-229 TSLDADGLALYQTGP
+229 TSLDADGLTIYQAASTHGVVTTAIASGP
-244 SESKRVHA
+244 GSNVSAA
-252 ALSSGLGSNL
+252 ALSK
-262 ALHAVPRFWDVTS
+262 FWQIT
-275 GEVMLSGVPLFLQS
+275 GGMVMLSGIPSFQQNLELILDAQLR
-289 IEAVRDDSM
+289 EMLRD
-298 KQLLRADGVRSLAFI
+298 AGVRSVAFI
-313 PLGVEGRLQGLLVLR
+313 PLAVEGRSQGLLVLR
-328 YLTPQLFDADQRTL
+328 YITPQAFDEDQRTL

-367 RRLAAVA
+367 QRLAAVA
-374 KVQQAISAAVSL
+374 KVQQAISAASSL
-386 ADVYAESY
+386 AEVYAESY
-394 RAVASIVDAPC
+394 RAVASVVDAPC
-405 FVLMRY
+405 FVLMRH
-411 DEQRDTLIPEYIVRN
+411 DPQRNLLVPEYMVSN
-426 GVVGRPD
+426 GVAGSTD
-433 GESCVPLGRSASPD
+433 GARCLPLIDGSLSD
-447 DSLVAAF
+447 NSLVTAF
-454 RSGEPN
+454 QSGEPN
-460 VTTITDAQREKY
+460 VSAL
-472 AHDPGMSAMLNAPI
+472 MSPHASVSESHPVMSVVLSAPI
-486 VNGDQVL
+486 VNGEQVL
-493 GVLQAQSNNTEAY
+493 GVLQAQSHRANAY
-506 SHDAVDIV
+506 DQEVVDIV
-514 MLIARQAGTAIARAH
+514 MLIARQAGTAIARAQ
-529 ATVAERDA
+529 ATAAERDA

-574 YGYTREE
+574 YGYTRDE
-581 LIGLPSHVLTVLPS
+581 LIGLPSHVLTVLPT

-602 RELHREDLA
+602 REAPREDLA
-611 TSGSWSGELLL
+611 NSGAWSGELLL
-622 QRKNGSEFPAW
+622 QRKNGTEFPAW
-633 LSINNIVND
+633 VSINNIVND
-642 DGEIIASV
+642 EGAITASV
-650 VSTRD
+650 ISTRD
-655 MTEERR
+655 MSEERR

-694 AFAQLLMEE
+694 AFAQLLQEE
-703 RLTPDQLEAAQMI
+703 MLTPDQLEAAQMI

-735 KTGPRSVPIDMNAL
+735 KTGPRSVPIDMNIL

-767 MRQELDPSL
+767 MRQELEPSL

-798 HAVAN
+798 HALAN
-803 CSRRIITLRT
+803 SPRRIITLRT
-813 SAAAGRV
+813 SSAIGRV
-820 VVEVS
+820 IVEVS
-825 DTGSGM
+825 DTGQGM

-838 IFEPFFTTKPE
+838 IFEPFYTTKPE
-849 GAGTGLGLS
+849 GSGTGLGLS
-858 VSFGIVQTHGGM
+858 VSFGIVQTHGGT
-870 LTVHT
+870 LTVHS

-883 RLTLPIEES
+883 RLTLPVEES
-892 SA
+892 DT

>member
-1 MRANVIH
+1 MPSGV
-8 SDSNLL
+8 DTMVTPQLPD
-14 KKAPH
+14 KA
-19 RASDPG
+19 
-25 GGAESALSPLNGD
+25 LMSP
-38 VTLMNSEQSAR
+38 EQSAR

-76 HAAELLHARG
+76 HAAELLRARG
-86 ARLGLVEEGSMIT
+86 ARLGLVEDGEIVI

-105 PGDLAVTESQA
+105 SGDLAMSAADA
-116 FGNISPTGEHPVW
+116 FGAISASSDASQWLRGRGAPNTGNI
-129 ERLRDAPD
+129 
-137 AGNVVAVP
+137 VAVP
-145 CIANGLVIGAISVF
+145 CLANGLVIGAISVF

-176 LANHPAIAIDNARL
+176 LANHAAIAIDNARL

-214 LTPEEIYADIERICK
+214 LTPEEIYADIERISN
-229 TSLDADGLALYQTGP
+229 TALDADGVTLYQTSALHGQAA
-244 SESKRVHA
+244 V
-252 ALSSGLGSNL
+252 ALSSGVARDVSLL
-262 ALHAVPRFWDVTS
+262 ALPRFWTAT
-275 GEVMLSGVPLFLQS
+275 GGRVMLTGAPLFIQVDD
-289 IEAVRDDSM
+289 EAMADDILRDTVV
-298 KQLLRADGVRSLAFI
+298 ADGIRSLAFL
-313 PLGVEGRLQGLLVLR
+313 PLGVEGRRQGLLVLR
-328 YLTPQLFDADQRTL
+328 FQTPQSFDADQRTL

-367 RRLAAVA
+367 QRLAAVA

-386 ADVYAESY
+386 SDVYAESY

-405 FVLMRY
+405 FVLLRH
-411 DEQRDTLIPEYIVRN
+411 DAHRDQLVSEFIVKAGKEEDPAKCERVSIAN
-426 GVVGRPD
+426 G
-433 GESCVPLGRSASPD
+433 PLSSG
-447 DSLVAAF
+447 SLVSAFHAAQ
-454 RSGEPN
+454 PN
-460 VTTITDAQREKY
+460 VSDIPGSAG
-472 AHDPGMSAMLNAPI
+472 ANPALAPGMLVALSAPI
-486 VNGDQVL
+486 VNGEQVL
-493 GVLQAQSNNTEAY
+493 GVLQAQSPQADAY
-506 SHDAVDIV
+506 GKEVVDIV
-514 MLIARQAGTAIARAH
+514 TLIARQAGTAIARAQ
-529 ATVAERDA
+529 ALAAERAA
-537 NERARALA
+537 NERERALA

-574 YGYTREE
+574 YGYTRDE
-581 LIGLPSHVLTVLPS
+581 LIGLPSHVLTVLPTL
-595 VRAHDHT
+595 RAHDRS
-602 RELHREDLA
+602 RELSPELLA

-633 LSINNIVND
+633 VSINNIVND
-642 DGEIIASV
+642 EGEITASV
-650 VSTRD
+650 INTRD
-655 MTEERR
+655 LTEERR

-670 KLVALGELVAGVA
+670 KLVAVGELVAGVA

-694 AFAQLLMEE
+694 AFAQLLQEE

-735 KTGPRSVPIDMNAL
+735 KTGPRSVPIDMNSL

-767 MRQELDPSL
+767 LKQELATPL

-798 HAVAN
+798 HALAN
-803 CSRRIITLRT
+803 APHRTITLRT
-813 SAAAGRV
+813 SAMAGRV
-820 VVEVS
+820 IVEVS
-825 DTGSGM
+825 DTGKGM
-831 SVEVQKR
+831 TAEVQKR

-849 GAGTGLGLS
+849 GSGTGLGLS
-858 VSFGIVQTHGGM
+858 VSFGIVQTHGGT

-883 RLTLPIEES
+883 RLTLPVDPS
-892 SA
+892 ST

>member
-1 MRANVIH
+1 M
-8 SDSNLL
+8 
-14 KKAPH
+14 
-19 RASDPG
+19 
-25 GGAESALSPLNGD
+25 SP
-38 VTLMNSEQSAR
+38 EQSAR

-86 ARLGLVEEGSMIT
+86 ARLGLVEEGSMVI

-105 PGDLAVTESQA
+105 PGDLAITAAEA
-116 FGNISPTGEHPVW
+116 FGNISSSGEHPLW
-129 ERLRDAPD
+129 ERLRDVAD

-159 DVPERRF
+159 DIPERRF

-176 LANHPAIAIDNARL
+176 LANHAAIAIDNARL
-190 YRQSVRAMEH
+190 YRQSVRAMQH

-214 LTPEEIYADIERICK
+214 LTPDEIYADIERICK
-229 TSLDADGLALYQTGP
+229 TSLDADGLALYQTASTNGA
-244 SESKRVHA
+244 VHT
-252 ALSSGLGSNL
+252 ALSSGPGSSI
-262 ALHAVPRFWDVTS
+262 AVFAVPKFWNVTS
-275 GEVMLSGVPLFLQS
+275 GAVMLSGVPLFLQNIDS
-289 IEAVRDDSM
+289 VVDDALQKILRD
-298 KQLLRADGVRSLAFI
+298 DGVRSLAFI

-328 YLTPQLFDADQRTL
+328 FLTPQTFDGDQRNL

-367 RRLAAVA
+367 QRLAAVA

-386 ADVYAESY
+386 PDVYAESY

-405 FVLMRY
+405 FVLMRH
-411 DEQRDTLIPEYIVRN
+411 DGSRDALIPEYVVRN
-426 GVVGRPD
+426 GVEGRPD
-433 GESCVPLGRSASPD
+433 STTCIPIMRGTLPD
-447 DSLVAAF
+447 DSLVTAF
-454 RSGEPN
+454 RTGEPN
-460 VTTITDAQREKY
+460 VAAIPEAQRTNKSKL
-472 AHDPGMSAMLNAPI
+472 PGMSVVLSAPI
-486 VNGDQVL
+486 VNGEQVL
-493 GVLQAQSNNTEAY
+493 GVLQAQSKNPDAY
-506 SHDAVDIV
+506 DREVVDIV

-529 ATVAERDA
+529 ASAAERAA

-574 YGYTREE
+574 YGYTRDE
-581 LIGLPSHVLTVLPS
+581 LIGLPSHVLTVLPT

-602 RELHREDLA
+602 REVHREDLA
-611 TSGSWSGELLL
+611 ASGSWSGELLL

-642 DGEIIASV
+642 EGEITASV
-650 VSTRD
+650 ISTRD
-655 MTEERR
+655 LTEERR

-694 AFAQLLMEE
+694 AFAQLLQEE

-721 RAVSVIRDLLTFAR
+721 RAVAVIRDLLTFAR
-735 KTGPRSVPIDMNAL
+735 KTGPRSVPIDMNSL

-767 MRQELDPSL
+767 LKQELAPSL

-798 HAVAN
+798 HSVAN
-803 CSRRIITLRT
+803 CQRRIITLRT
-813 SAAAGRV
+813 SVAAARV

-825 DTGSGM
+825 DTGQGM

-838 IFEPFFTTKPE
+838 IFEPFYTTKPE

-858 VSFGIVQTHGGM
+858 VSFGIVQTHGGT
-870 LTVHT
+870 LTVHS

-883 RLTLPIEES
+883 RLTLPLEET

>member
-1 MRANVIH
+1 VRRR
-8 SDSNLL
+8 S
-14 KKAPH
+14 P
-19 RASDPG
+19 DPG
-25 GGAESALSPLNGD
+25 GADATLSPLTGD
-38 VTLMNSEQSAR
+38 VALMSSEQSAR

-76 HAAELLHARG
+76 HAAELLHARD
-86 ARLGLVEEGSMIT
+86 ARLGLVEEGSMVV

-105 PGDLAVTESQA
+105 PGDLAATAAEA
-116 FGNISPTGEHPVW
+116 FGNISSSGEHPLW
-129 ERLRDAPD
+129 ERLSEVED

-176 LANHPAIAIDNARL
+176 LANHAAIAIDNARL
-190 YRQSVRAMEH
+190 YRQSVRAMQH

-229 TSLDADGLALYQTGP
+229 TSLDADGLSLYQAVSTHGVVHTAVSCGPGSIVAIQAIPKFWSITG
-244 SESKRVHA
+244 
-252 ALSSGLGSNL
+252 
-262 ALHAVPRFWDVTS
+262 
-275 GEVMLSGVPLFLQS
+275 GEVMLSGVPLFMHNLDS
-289 IEAVRDDSM
+289 IVDESMQRVLREA
-298 KQLLRADGVRSLAFI
+298 GVKAIAFI

-328 YLTPQLFDADQRTL
+328 YLTPQSFDADQRTL

-386 ADVYAESY
+386 SDVYAESY

-405 FVLMRY
+405 FALMRH
-411 DEQRDTLIPEYIVRN
+411 DAIRDALIPDYVVKN
-426 GVVGRPD
+426 GVEIKPD
-433 GESCVPLGRSASPD
+433 TMPCVPLVGSALPD
-447 DSLVAAF
+447 DSLVTAF

-460 VTTITDAQREKY
+460 VATIPNAVRVKNEQL
-472 AHDPGMSAMLNAPI
+472 PGMSVALSAPI
-486 VNGDQVL
+486 VNGEQVL
-493 GVLQAQSNNTEAY
+493 GVLQAQSNNPAAY
-506 SHDAVDIV
+506 DQEVVDIV
-514 MLIARQAGTAIARAH
+514 MLIARQTGTAIARAY
-529 ATVAERDA
+529 ASTAERAA

-581 LIGLPSHVLTVLPS
+581 LIGLPSHVLTVLPT
-595 VRAHDHT
+595 VRAHDHS
-602 RELHREDLA
+602 RQAHREDLA
-611 TSGSWSGELLL
+611 ASGSWSGELLL

-642 DGEIIASV
+642 EGEITASV
-650 VSTRD
+650 LSARD

-694 AFAQLLMEE
+694 AFAQLLQEE

-716 KREAD
+716 KHEAD

-735 KTGPRSVPIDMNAL
+735 KTGPRSVPIDMNSL

-767 MRQELDPSL
+767 MKQDLSPSL

-803 CSRRIITLRT
+803 CARRIITLRT
-813 SAAAGRV
+813 STAAGRV

-825 DTGSGM
+825 DTGQGM
-831 SVEVQKR
+831 SVEIQKR

-870 LTVHT
+870 LTVHS

-883 RLTLPIEES
+883 RLTLPIDQS
-892 SA
+892 PA

>member
-1 MRANVIH
+1 MLTEV
-8 SDSNLL
+8 
-14 KKAPH
+14 
-19 RASDPG
+19 
-25 GGAESALSPLNGD
+25 ALTNP
-38 VTLMNSEQSAR
+38 EQSAR

-86 ARLGLVEEGSMIT
+86 ARLGLVEDGSMVI

-105 PGDLAVTESQA
+105 PGDLAVTAADA
-116 FGNISPTGEHPVW
+116 FGSISSSGAHPLW
-129 ERLRDAPD
+129 QRRRDAPE
-137 AGNVVAVP
+137 AGNIVAVP
-145 CIANGLVIGAISVF
+145 CLANGLVIGAISVF

-176 LANHPAIAIDNARL
+176 LANHAAIAIDNARL

-214 LTPEEIYADIERICK
+214 VTPDEIYADIERICN
-229 TSLDADGLALYQTGP
+229 TSLDADGLTLYQAASTHGIVHSAVSSGP
-244 SESKRVHA
+244 GCKVA
-252 ALSSGLGSNL
+252 AL
-262 ALHAVPRFWDVTS
+262 ALPKFWEITG
-275 GEVMLSGVPLFLQS
+275 GEVMLSGVPLFLQNLDL
-289 IEAVRDDSM
+289 IMDDS
-298 KQLLRADGVRSLAFI
+298 LRAVVFDAGIRSMAFI

-328 YLTPQLFDADQRTL
+328 YVTPQTFDEDQRTL

-367 RRLAAVA
+367 QRLAAVA

-405 FVLMRY
+405 FVLMRH
-411 DEQRDTLIPEYIVRN
+411 DAHRDVLVPEYVVKN
-426 GVVGRPD
+426 GIEG
-433 GESCVPLGRSASPD
+433 SPNSTTSIPIAHGSLSD
-447 DSLVAAF
+447 NSLVAAF
-454 RSGEPN
+454 QSGEPN
-460 VTTITDAQREKY
+460 VATIADGHDSAQ
-472 AHDPGMSAMLNAPI
+472 AMPAGMAVVLSAPI
-486 VNGDQVL
+486 VNGEQVL
-493 GVLQAQSNNTEAY
+493 GVLQAQSLRPDAY
-506 SHDAVDIV
+506 DKEVVDIV
-514 MLIARQAGTAIARAH
+514 MLIARQAGTAIARAQ
-529 ATVAERDA
+529 ATAAERAA
-537 NERARALA
+537 NERARTLA

-574 YGYTREE
+574 YGYAREE
-581 LIGLPSHVLTVLPS
+581 LIGLPSHVLTVLPT

-602 RELHREDLA
+602 REAPREDLA
-611 TSGSWSGELLL
+611 ASGSWSGELLL

-642 DGEIIASV
+642 EGEITASV
-650 VSTRD
+650 ISTRD

-694 AFAQLLMEE
+694 AFAQLLQEE

-735 KTGPRSVPIDMNAL
+735 KTGPRSVPIDMNTL

-767 MRQELDPSL
+767 MRQELAPAL

-798 HAVAN
+798 HALAN
-803 CSRRIITLRT
+803 CPVRIITLRT
-813 SAAAGRV
+813 SVAGRRV
-820 VVEVS
+820 IVEVS
-825 DTGSGM
+825 DTGQGM

-838 IFEPFFTTKPE
+838 IFEPFFTTKAE
-849 GAGTGLGLS
+849 GSGTGLGLS
-858 VSFGIVQTHGGM
+858 VSFGIVQTHGGT
-870 LTVHT
+870 LTVHS

-883 RLTLPIEES
+883 RLTLPIDETP
-892 SA
+892 A

>member
-1 MRANVIH
+1 M
-8 SDSNLL
+8 S
-14 KKAPH
+14 
-19 RASDPG
+19 PG
-25 GGAESALSPLNGD
+25 GSDIMVTPLPAENALMSP
-38 VTLMNSEQSAR
+38 EQSAR

-86 ARLGLVEEGSMIT
+86 ARLGLVEDGAMAI

-105 PGDLAVTESQA
+105 PGDLAITAAGA
-116 FGNISPTGEHPVW
+116 FGAISATSDPANW
-129 ERLRDAPD
+129 ERTRGAPD
-137 AGNVVAVP
+137 VGNVVAVP
-145 CIANGLVIGAISVF
+145 CLANGLVIGAISVF

-166 DSHDEELLLA
+166 DAHDEELLLA
-176 LANHPAIAIDNARL
+176 LANHAAIAIDNARL

-214 LTPEEIYADIERICK
+214 VTPEEIYADIERISN
-229 TSLDADGLALYQTGP
+229 TALDADGVTLYQAASLHGPATVALSSGAGRQVSSLALPQFWSMAGGSVILSGTPLFVQNLDAVDITDHPLRSSLDADGI
-244 SESKRVHA
+244 
-252 ALSSGLGSNL
+252 N
-262 ALHAVPRFWDVTS
+262 
-275 GEVMLSGVPLFLQS
+275 
-289 IEAVRDDSM
+289 
-298 KQLLRADGVRSLAFI
+298 SLAFI
-313 PLGVEGRLQGLLVLR
+313 PLGVEGRRQGLLVLR
-328 YLTPQLFDADQRTL
+328 FQTPQSFDADQRTL

-367 RRLAAVA
+367 QRLAAVA
-374 KVQQAISAAVSL
+374 KVQQTISAAMSL

-405 FVLMRY
+405 FTLLRHDTHRNELVS
-411 DEQRDTLIPEYIVRN
+411 EFIVKEGHVRDPALCARVSITKGLLAN
-426 GVVGRPD
+426 G
-433 GESCVPLGRSASPD
+433 
-447 DSLVAAF
+447 SLVSAF
-454 RSGEPN
+454 NSAEPN
-460 VTTITDAQREKY
+460 VATIPDSGGANPPL
-472 AHDPGMSAMLNAPI
+472 APGMLVALSAPI
-486 VNGDQVL
+486 VNGEQVL
-493 GVLQAQSNNTEAY
+493 GVLQAQSPQADAY
-506 SHDAVDIV
+506 GKEVVDIV
-514 MLIARQAGTAIARAH
+514 MLIARQAGTAIARAQ
-529 ATVAERDA
+529 ALAAERAA

-574 YGYTREE
+574 YGYTRDE
-581 LIGLPSHVLTVLPS
+581 LIGLPSHVLTVLPTL
-595 VRAHDHT
+595 RAHDHT
-602 RELHREDLA
+602 REASREDLA

-622 QRKNGSEFPAW
+622 QRKNESEFPAW
-633 LSINNIVND
+633 VSINNIVND
-642 DGEIIASV
+642 DGEITASV
-650 VSTRD
+650 IHTRD
-655 MTEERR
+655 LTEERR

-694 AFAQLLMEE
+694 AFAQLLQEE

-762 TAGIE
+762 TAGIDLQ
-767 MRQELDPSL
+767 QELSPSL

-798 HAVAN
+798 HALAN
-803 CSRRIITLRT
+803 SPRRTITLRT
-813 SAAAGRV
+813 SVAAGRV
-820 VVEVS
+820 IVEVS
-825 DTGSGM
+825 DTGQGM
-831 SVEVQKR
+831 SVDIQKR

-870 LTVHT
+870 LTVHS

-883 RLTLPIEES
+883 RLTLPIEKS

>member
-1 MRANVIH
+1 MAET
-8 SDSNLL
+8 LL
-14 KKAPH
+14 V
-19 RASDPG
+19 
-25 GGAESALSPLNGD
+25 SP
-38 VTLMNSEQSAR
+38 ERSAR

-69 VFALIVR
+69 VFSLIVR

-86 ARLGLVEEGSMIT
+86 ARLGLVEDGSMVI

-105 PGDLAVTESQA
+105 LGDLAVTAADA
-116 FGNISPTGEHPVW
+116 FKSISATGEHPIW
-129 ERLRDAPD
+129 ERGRHSPE
-137 AGNVVAVP
+137 AGNTVAVP
-145 CIANGLVIGAISVF
+145 CLANGLVIGAISVF

-176 LANHPAIAIDNARL
+176 LGNHAAIAIDNARL

-200 ASILASSARSLAMH
+200 ASILASSARRLAMH
-214 LTPEEIYADIERICK
+214 LTPAEIYADIERICS
-229 TSLDADGLALYQTGP
+229 TSLDADGLSLYQTSSMLG
-244 SESKRVHA
+244 VAHA
-252 ALSSGLGSNL
+252 AVSSGAGRSVSAL
-262 ALHAVPRFWDVTS
+262 ALPKFWSATGGS
-275 GEVMLSGVPLFLQS
+275 VMLSGVPLFLRS
-289 IEAVRDDSM
+289 IESIADDS
-298 KQLLRADGVRSLAFI
+298 LRGVLVDAGISSVAFI
-313 PLGVEGRLQGLLVLR
+313 PLGAEGRLQGLLVLR
-328 YLTPQLFDADQRTL
+328 YLTAQTFDDDQRTL

-367 RRLAAVA
+367 LRLAAVA
-374 KVQQAISAAVSL
+374 GVQQAISAAVSL

-394 RAVASIVDAPC
+394 RAVASIVDAPH
-405 FVLMRY
+405 FVLMRH
-411 DEQRDTLIPEYIVRN
+411 DVLSDALVPEYVVTN
-426 GVVGRPD
+426 GVGGVTDSSGIVPIGEGSLPSD
-433 GESCVPLGRSASPD
+433 G
-447 DSLVAAF
+447 LVAAF
-454 RSGEPN
+454 QTGEPN
-460 VTTITDAQREKY
+460 VACLTDGEVSKPAVHSGMTTVL
-472 AHDPGMSAMLNAPI
+472 SVPI
-486 VNGDQVL
+486 VNGEQVL
-493 GVLQAQSNNTEAY
+493 GVLQAQSDRTDAY
-506 SHDAVDIV
+506 DQEVVDIV

-529 ATVAERDA
+529 ATAAERAA
-537 NERARALA
+537 NERARTLA

-553 PVLIRSRDEI
+553 PVLIRSRDDL

-574 YGYTREE
+574 YGYSRDEI
-581 LIGLPSHVLTVLPS
+581 IGLPSHALTVLPT
-595 VRAHDHT
+595 VRAHDRT
-602 RELHREDLA
+602 RETSHENLSA
-611 TSGSWSGELLL
+611 TGSWSGELLL
-622 QRKNGSEFPAW
+622 QRKDGSEFAAW
-633 LSINNIVND
+633 LRINNIVNEN
-642 DGEIIASV
+642 GEITASV
-650 VSTRD
+650 ITTRD
-655 MTEERR
+655 LTEERR

-694 AFAQLLMEE
+694 AFAQLLQED

-767 MRQELDPSL
+767 LRQQLEPSL
-776 PRVRGDDRQLQQVL
+776 PRVRGDDRQIQQVL

-803 CSRRIITLRT
+803 CPKRIITLRT
-813 SAAAGRV
+813 SSAAGRV
-820 VVEVS
+820 IVEVS
-825 DTGSGM
+825 DSGQGM
-831 SVEVQKR
+831 SLDIQKR

-849 GAGTGLGLS
+849 GSGTGLGLS
-858 VSFGIVQTHGGM
+858 VSFGIVQTHNGM
-870 LTVHT
+870 LTVHS

-883 RLTLPIEES
+883 RLALHIDE
-892 SA
+892 ALA